1 MIPQDTVNKIL
12 DTAQIVE
19 VVSDFVSLKRRGA
32 NYVACCP
39 FHNEKT
45 PSFSVSPTKGIYHCF
60 GCGKTGSAVRFV
72 MEHESMSYVEAL
84 KYLAKKYGIEVR
96 EKEETPEEIASRQ
109 RRESLMLVLDYTEKF
124 FQESLKTQE
133 GRSLG
138 YAYFK
143 SRGLEDATIEKY
155 GLGWSPM
162 KGTALCEKAVEDG
175 YKPEYLVATGVCI
188 QRDDGSLVDK
198 FRERAMFPIHTVSGR
213 IIGFGGRTLRSDYK
227 ERNIG
232 KYVNSPQTEVYD
244 KRTTLYGIYFAKSEI
259 VRKDR
264 CILVEGYLDVLSMHQ
279 LGITNVVASSG
290 TSLTVEQV
298 NLIRKFTE
306 NVTIMYDGDAAGIH
320 AAERGIGLCLK
331 GGLNV
336 RVVLIPDGDDPDS
349 FARKHTLE
357 EVKAFIEEH
366 EQDFISYRTDQL
378 IGDAGNDPIRRANLV
393 NEIAGTLALI
403 PDQVKKAMYV
413 QDVSAKFNI
422 DESLVYS
429 KINDAVRTMREEEKK
444 EEMRRQRADAQDGRM
459 TGNIVPGQGNTG
471 PGQDNAGPASGDAV
485 LPGAYDRDNAVIDSG
500 MSRGNDGPD
509 SGMDRNIAPGA
520 RPLYEDPLLLP
531 SEKELTGLIL
541 NHGLS
546 LLEFESDSE
555 YFDSQGCVTVA
566 DFIRDALEADG
577 HEFGNT
583 ILRKIYNEYFD
594 FYDSNPDM
602 TQDDIVRTM
611 LNGEDTRLA
620 DEVASMLS
628 MKHELT
634 VKGLR
639 NSMTATSS
647 FLVMTVPKAIL
658 VYKLLRVKK
667 KEIELAES
675 LQRLRREDGDNI
687 KEQFEIL
694 QQVQKVNMI
703 RKTISERL
711 GRVQ

>member
-96 EKEETPEEIASRQ
+96 EKEETAEEIASRQ
-109 RRESLMLVLDYTEKF
+109 RRESLMLVLDYTERF
-124 FQESLKTQE
+124 FQESLRTQE
-133 GRSLG
+133 GRNLG

-143 SRGLEDATIEKY
+143 SRGLEDSTIEKY

-188 QRDDGSLVDK
+188 QKDDGTLVDK

-244 KRTTLYGIYFAKSEI
+244 KKTTLYGIYFAKSEI
-259 VRKDR
+259 ARRDR

-298 NLIRKFTE
+298 SLIRKFTE

-357 EVKAFIEEH
+357 EVKSFIEEN
-366 EQDFISYRTDQL
+366 ERDFISYRTDQL
-378 IGDAGNDPIRRANLV
+378 IGDAGSDPVRRSNLV

-403 PDQVKKAMYV
+403 PDQVKRAMYV
-413 QDVSAKFNI
+413 QDVSTKFNI

-429 KINDAVRTMREEEKK
+429 KINDAVRAMREEERK
-444 EEMRRQRADAQDGRM
+444 EEMRRQRALEAGSQASAEGGIEDGAQPAGGDGNNAGWDA
-459 TGNIVPGQGNTG
+459 
-471 PGQDNAGPASGDAV
+471 GQD
-485 LPGAYDRDNAVIDSG
+485 RDFNLS
-500 MSRGNDGPD
+500 GNDG
-509 SGMDRNIAPGA
+509 GAAPKPE
-520 RPLYEDPLLLP
+520 PLYEDPLLLP
-531 SEKELTGLIL
+531 SEKELAGLIL
-541 NHGLS
+541 NHGMS
-546 LLEFESDSE
+546 ELEFETDSE
-555 YFDSQGCVTVA
+555 YYDPEGFVTVA
-566 DFIRDALEADG
+566 DFIRDALEVDG
-577 HEFGNT
+577 HQFSNS
-583 ILRKIYNEYFD
+583 IMRKIYDEYFD
-594 FYDSNPDM
+594 LYDSSPDM
-602 TQDDIVRTM
+602 TQEDIVRTI

-620 DEVASMLS
+620 DEAASMLS
-628 MKHELT
+628 MRHELT
-634 VKGLR
+634 VKDLL

-647 FLVMTVPKAIL
+647 FLVRTVPKAIL

-667 KEIELAES
+667 QELELAAA
-675 LQRLRREDGDNI
+675 LQKLRRQGGDNI
-687 KEQFEIL
+687 KEQFGIL
-694 QQVQKVNMI
+694 QQVQKVNMM
-703 RKTISERL
+703 RKNISERL

>member
-96 EKEETPEEIASRQ
+96 EKEETAEEIASRQ
-109 RRESLMLVLDYTEKF
+109 RRESLMLVLDYTERF
-124 FQESLKTQE
+124 FQESLMTQE
-133 GRSLG
+133 GRNLG

-143 SRGLEDATIEKY
+143 SRGLEDSTIKKY

-162 KGTALCEKAVEDG
+162 KGTALCEKALEDG

-188 QRDDGSLVDK
+188 QKDDGTLVDK

-259 VRKDR
+259 ARRDR

-298 NLIRKFTE
+298 SLMRKFTE

-357 EVKAFIEEH
+357 EVKSFIEEN
-366 EQDFISYRTDQL
+366 ERDFISYRTDQL
-378 IGDAGNDPIRRANLV
+378 IGDAGSDPVRRSNLV

-403 PDQVKKAMYV
+403 PDQVKRAMYV
-413 QDVSAKFNI
+413 QDVSTKFSI
-422 DESLVYS
+422 DESLVYA
-429 KINDAVRTMREEEKK
+429 KINDAVRAMREEERK
-444 EEMRRQRADAQDGRM
+444 EEMRRQRALEAGSQASAEGGIEDGAQPAGGDGNNAGGDA
-459 TGNIVPGQGNTG
+459 
-471 PGQDNAGPASGDAV
+471 GQDRDFNLSGNAG
-485 LPGAYDRDNAVIDSG
+485 GA
-500 MSRGNDGPD
+500 
-509 SGMDRNIAPGA
+509 APKPE
-520 RPLYEDPLLLP
+520 PLYEDPLLLP
-531 SEKELTGLIL
+531 SEKELAGLIL
-541 NHGLS
+541 NHGMS
-546 LLEFESDSE
+546 ELEFETDSE
-555 YFDSQGCVTVA
+555 YYDPEGFVTVA
-566 DFIRDALEADG
+566 DFIRDALEVDG
-577 HEFGNT
+577 HQFSNS
-583 ILRKIYNEYFD
+583 IMRKIYDEYFD
-594 FYDSNPDM
+594 LYDSSPDM
-602 TQDDIVRTM
+602 TQEDIVRTI

-620 DEVASMLS
+620 DEAASMLS
-628 MKHELT
+628 MRHELT
-634 VKGLR
+634 VKDLL

-647 FLVMTVPKAIL
+647 FLVRTVPKAIL

-667 KEIELAES
+667 QELELAAA
-675 LQRLRREDGDNI
+675 LQKLRRQGGDNI
-687 KEQFEIL
+687 KEQFGIL
-694 QQVQKVNMI
+694 QQVQKVNMM
-703 RKTISERL
+703 RKKISERL

>member
-96 EKEETPEEIASRQ
+96 EKEETAEEIASRQ
-109 RRESLMLVLDYTEKF
+109 RRESLMLVLDYTERF
-124 FQESLKTQE
+124 FQESLRTQE
-133 GRSLG
+133 GRNLG

-143 SRGLEDATIEKY
+143 SRGLEDSTIEKY

-162 KGTALCEKAVEDG
+162 KGTALCEKAIEDG

-188 QRDDGSLVDK
+188 QKDDGTLVDK

-244 KRTTLYGIYFAKSEI
+244 KKTTLYGIYFAKSEI
-259 VRKDR
+259 ARRDR

-298 NLIRKFTE
+298 SLIRKFTE

-357 EVKAFIEEH
+357 EVKSFIEEN
-366 EQDFISYRTDQL
+366 ERDFISYRTDQL
-378 IGDAGNDPIRRANLV
+378 IGDAGSDPVRRSNLV

-403 PDQVKKAMYV
+403 PDQVKRAMYV
-413 QDVSAKFNI
+413 QDVSTKFNI

-429 KINDAVRTMREEEKK
+429 KINDAVRAMREEERK
-444 EEMRRQRADAQDGRM
+444 EEMRRQRALEAGSQASAEGGIEDGAQPAGGDGNNAGGDA
-459 TGNIVPGQGNTG
+459 
-471 PGQDNAGPASGDAV
+471 GQDRDFNLPGNAG
-485 LPGAYDRDNAVIDSG
+485 GA
-500 MSRGNDGPD
+500 
-509 SGMDRNIAPGA
+509 APKPE
-520 RPLYEDPLLLP
+520 PLYEDPLLLP
-531 SEKELTGLIL
+531 SEKELAGLIL
-541 NHGLS
+541 NHGMS
-546 LLEFESDSE
+546 ELEFETDSE
-555 YFDSQGCVTVA
+555 YYDPEGFVTVA
-566 DFIRDALEADG
+566 DFIRDALEVDG
-577 HEFGNT
+577 HQFSNS
-583 ILRKIYNEYFD
+583 IMRKIYDEYFD
-594 FYDSNPDM
+594 LYDSSPDM
-602 TQDDIVRTM
+602 TQEDIVRTI

-620 DEVASMLS
+620 DEAASMLS
-628 MKHELT
+628 MRHELT
-634 VKGLR
+634 VKDLL

-647 FLVMTVPKAIL
+647 FLVRTVPKAIL

-667 KEIELAES
+667 QELELAAA
-675 LQRLRREDGDNI
+675 LQKLRRQGGDNI
-687 KEQFEIL
+687 KEQFGIL
-694 QQVQKVNMI
+694 QQVQKVNMM
-703 RKTISERL
+703 RKKISERL

>member
-96 EKEETPEEIASRQ
+96 EKEETAEEIASRQ
-109 RRESLMLVLDYTEKF
+109 RRESLMLVLDYTERF
-124 FQESLKTQE
+124 FQESLRTQE
-133 GRSLG
+133 GRNLG

-143 SRGLEDATIEKY
+143 SRGLEDSTIEKY

-188 QRDDGSLVDK
+188 QKDDGTLVDK

-244 KRTTLYGIYFAKSEI
+244 KKTTLYGIYFAKSEI
-259 VRKDR
+259 ARRDR

-298 NLIRKFTE
+298 SLIRKFTE

-357 EVKAFIEEH
+357 EVKSFIEEN
-366 EQDFISYRTDQL
+366 ERDFISYRTDQL
-378 IGDAGNDPIRRANLV
+378 IGDAGSDPVRRSNLV

-403 PDQVKKAMYV
+403 PDQVKRAMYV
-413 QDVSAKFNI
+413 QDVSTKFNI

-429 KINDAVRTMREEEKK
+429 KINDAVRAKREEERK
-444 EEMRRQRADAQDGRM
+444 EEMRRQRALEAGSQASAEGGIEDGAQPAGGDGNNAGGDA
-459 TGNIVPGQGNTG
+459 
-471 PGQDNAGPASGDAV
+471 GQDRDFNLSGNAG
-485 LPGAYDRDNAVIDSG
+485 GA
-500 MSRGNDGPD
+500 
-509 SGMDRNIAPGA
+509 APKPE
-520 RPLYEDPLLLP
+520 PLYEDPLLLP
-531 SEKELTGLIL
+531 SEKELAGLIL
-541 NHGLS
+541 NHGMS
-546 LLEFESDSE
+546 ELEFETDSE
-555 YFDSQGCVTVA
+555 YYDPEGFVTVA
-566 DFIRDALEADG
+566 DFIRDALEVDG
-577 HEFGNT
+577 HQFSNS
-583 ILRKIYNEYFD
+583 IMRKIYDEYFD
-594 FYDSNPDM
+594 LYDSSPDM
-602 TQDDIVRTM
+602 TQEDIVRTI

-620 DEVASMLS
+620 DEAASMLS
-628 MKHELT
+628 MRHELT
-634 VKGLR
+634 VKDLL

-647 FLVMTVPKAIL
+647 FLVRTVPKAIL

-667 KEIELAES
+667 QELELAAA
-675 LQRLRREDGDNI
+675 LQKLRRQGGDNI
-687 KEQFEIL
+687 KEQFGIL
-694 QQVQKVNMI
+694 QQVQKVNMM
-703 RKTISERL
+703 RKNISERL

>member
-96 EKEETPEEIASRQ
+96 EKEETAEEIASRQ
-109 RRESLMLVLDYTEKF
+109 RRESLMLVLDYTERF
-124 FQESLKTQE
+124 FQESLRTQE
-133 GRSLG
+133 GRNLG

-143 SRGLEDATIEKY
+143 SRGLEDSTIEKY

-188 QRDDGSLVDK
+188 QKDDGTLVDK

-259 VRKDR
+259 ARRDR

-298 NLIRKFTE
+298 SLIRKFTE

-357 EVKAFIEEH
+357 EVKSFIEEN
-366 EQDFISYRTDQL
+366 ERDFISYRTDQL
-378 IGDAGNDPIRRANLV
+378 IGDAGSDPVRRSNLV

-403 PDQVKKAMYV
+403 PDQVKRAMYV
-413 QDVSAKFNI
+413 QDVSTKFNI

-429 KINDAVRTMREEEKK
+429 KINDAVRAMREEERK
-444 EEMRRQRADAQDGRM
+444 EEMRRQRALEAGSQASAEGGIEDGAQPAGGDGNNAGGDA
-459 TGNIVPGQGNTG
+459 
-471 PGQDNAGPASGDAV
+471 GQDRDFNLPGNAG
-485 LPGAYDRDNAVIDSG
+485 GA
-500 MSRGNDGPD
+500 
-509 SGMDRNIAPGA
+509 APKPE
-520 RPLYEDPLLLP
+520 PLYEDPLLLP
-531 SEKELTGLIL
+531 SEKELAGLIL
-541 NHGLS
+541 NHGMS
-546 LLEFESDSE
+546 ELEFETDSE
-555 YFDSQGCVTVA
+555 YYDPEGFVTVA
-566 DFIRDALEADG
+566 DFIRDALEVDG
-577 HEFGNT
+577 HQFSNS
-583 ILRKIYNEYFD
+583 IMRKIYDEYFD
-594 FYDSNPDM
+594 LYDSSPDM
-602 TQDDIVRTM
+602 TQEDIVRTI
-611 LNGEDTRLA
+611 LNGEDTSLA
-620 DEVASMLS
+620 DEAASMLS
-628 MKHELT
+628 MRHELT
-634 VKGLR
+634 VKDLL

-647 FLVMTVPKAIL
+647 FLVRTVPKAIL

-667 KEIELAES
+667 QELELAAA
-675 LQRLRREDGDNI
+675 LQKLRRQGGDNI
-687 KEQFEIL
+687 KEQFGIL
-694 QQVQKVNMI
+694 QQVQKVNMM
-703 RKTISERL
+703 RKNISERL

>member
-32 NYVACCP
+32 NYVASCP

-96 EKEETPEEIASRQ
+96 EKEETAEEIASRQ
-109 RRESLMLVLDYTEKF
+109 RRESLMLVLDYTERF
-124 FQESLKTQE
+124 FQESLRTQE
-133 GRSLG
+133 GRNLG

-143 SRGLEDATIEKY
+143 SRGLEDSTIEKY

-188 QRDDGSLVDK
+188 QKDDGTLVDK

-244 KRTTLYGIYFAKSEI
+244 KKTTLYGIYFAKSEI
-259 VRKDR
+259 ARRDR

-298 NLIRKFTE
+298 SLIRKFTE

-357 EVKAFIEEH
+357 EVKSFIEEN
-366 EQDFISYRTDQL
+366 ERDFISYRTDQL
-378 IGDAGNDPIRRANLV
+378 IGDAGSDPVRRSNLV

-403 PDQVKKAMYV
+403 PDQVKRAMYV
-413 QDVSAKFNI
+413 QDVSTKFNI

-429 KINDAVRTMREEEKK
+429 KINDAVRAMREEERK
-444 EEMRRQRADAQDGRM
+444 EEMRRQRALEAGSQASAEGGIEDGAQPAGGDGNNAGGDA
-459 TGNIVPGQGNTG
+459 
-471 PGQDNAGPASGDAV
+471 GQDRDFNLPGNAG
-485 LPGAYDRDNAVIDSG
+485 GA
-500 MSRGNDGPD
+500 
-509 SGMDRNIAPGA
+509 APKPE
-520 RPLYEDPLLLP
+520 PLYEDPLLLP
-531 SEKELTGLIL
+531 SEKELAGLIL
-541 NHGLS
+541 NHGMS
-546 LLEFESDSE
+546 ELEFETDSE
-555 YFDSQGCVTVA
+555 YYDPEGFVTVA
-566 DFIRDALEADG
+566 DFIRDALEVDG
-577 HEFGNT
+577 HQFSNS
-583 ILRKIYNEYFD
+583 IMRKIYDEYFD
-594 FYDSNPDM
+594 LYDSSPDM
-602 TQDDIVRTM
+602 TQEDIVRTI

-620 DEVASMLS
+620 DEAASMLS
-628 MKHELT
+628 MRHELT
-634 VKGLR
+634 VKDLL

-647 FLVMTVPKAIL
+647 FLVRTVPKAIL

-667 KEIELAES
+667 QELELAAA
-675 LQRLRREDGDNI
+675 LQKLRRQGGDNI
-687 KEQFEIL
+687 KEQFGIL
-694 QQVQKVNMI
+694 QQVQKVNMM
-703 RKTISERL
+703 RKNISERL

>member
-19 VVSDFVSLKRRGA
+19 VISDFVSLKRRGA

-109 RRESLMLVLDYTEKF
+109 RRESLMLVLDYTERF
-124 FQESLKTQE
+124 FQESLRTHE
-133 GRSLG
+133 GRNLG

-143 SRGLEDATIEKY
+143 SRGLEDSTIEKY

-162 KGTALCEKAVEDG
+162 KGTALCEKAIEDG

-188 QRDDGSLVDK
+188 QKDDGTLVDK

-259 VRKDR
+259 ARRDR

-357 EVKAFIEEH
+357 EVKSFIEEN
-366 EQDFISYRTDQL
+366 ERDFISYRTDQL
-378 IGDAGNDPIRRANLV
+378 IGDAGSDPVRRSNLV

-403 PDQVKKAMYV
+403 PDQVKRAMYV
-413 QDVSAKFNI
+413 QDVSVKFNI

-429 KINDAVRTMREEEKK
+429 KINEAVRAMREEERK
-444 EEMRRQRADAQDGRM
+444 EEMRRQRALEAGSQASAEGGIGDGAQPAGGDGYNAGGDA
-459 TGNIVPGQGNTG
+459 
-471 PGQDNAGPASGDAV
+471 GQDRGYNLSGNAG
-485 LPGAYDRDNAVIDSG
+485 GA
-500 MSRGNDGPD
+500 
-509 SGMDRNIAPGA
+509 AP
-520 RPLYEDPLLLP
+520 RPEPLYEDPLLLP

-541 NHGLS
+541 NHGMS
-546 LLEFESDSE
+546 ELEFETDSE
-555 YFDSQGCVTVA
+555 YYDTEGFVTVA
-566 DFIRDALEADG
+566 DFIRDALEVDG
-577 HEFGNT
+577 HQFSNS
-583 ILRKIYNEYFD
+583 IMRKIYDEYFD
-594 FYDSNPDM
+594 LYDSSPDM
-602 TQDDIVRTM
+602 TQEDIVRAI
-611 LNGEDTRLA
+611 LNGEDTRVA
-620 DEVASMLS
+620 DEAASMLS
-628 MKHELT
+628 MRHELT
-634 VKGLR
+634 VSGLR

-647 FLVMTVPKAIL
+647 FLVLTVPKAIL
-658 VYKLLRVKK
+658 VYKLQRVKK
-667 KEIELAES
+667 QELELAAA
-675 LQRLRREDGDNI
+675 LQKLRKQGGDNI
-687 KEQFEIL
+687 REQFDIL
-694 QQVQKVNMI
+694 QQVQKLNNI

>member
-109 RRESLMLVLDYTEKF
+109 RRESLMLVLDYTERF
-124 FQESLKTQE
+124 FQESLRTQE
-133 GRSLG
+133 GRNLG

-143 SRGLEDATIEKY
+143 SRGLEDSTIEKY

-188 QRDDGSLVDK
+188 QKDDGTLADK

-244 KRTTLYGIYFAKSEI
+244 KKTTLYGIYFAKSEI
-259 VRKDR
+259 ARRDR

-298 NLIRKFTE
+298 SLIRKFTE

-357 EVKAFIEEH
+357 EVKSFIEEN
-366 EQDFISYRTDQL
+366 ERDFISYRTDQL
-378 IGDAGNDPIRRANLV
+378 IGDAGSDPVRRSNLV

-403 PDQVKKAMYV
+403 PDQVKRAMYV
-413 QDVSAKFNI
+413 QDVSTKFNI

-429 KINDAVRTMREEEKK
+429 KINDAVRAMREEERK
-444 EEMRRQRADAQDGRM
+444 EEMRRQRALEAGSQASAEGGIEDGAQPAGGDG
-459 TGNIVPGQGNTG
+459 NNTG
-471 PGQDNAGPASGDAV
+471 GDAGQDRDFNLSGNAG
-485 LPGAYDRDNAVIDSG
+485 GA
-500 MSRGNDGPD
+500 
-509 SGMDRNIAPGA
+509 APKPE
-520 RPLYEDPLLLP
+520 PLYEDPLLLP
-531 SEKELTGLIL
+531 SEKELAGLIL
-541 NHGLS
+541 NHGMS
-546 LLEFESDSE
+546 ELEFETDSE
-555 YFDSQGCVTVA
+555 YYDPEGFVTVA
-566 DFIRDALEADG
+566 DFIRDALEVDG
-577 HEFGNT
+577 HQFSNS
-583 ILRKIYNEYFD
+583 IMRKIYDEYFD
-594 FYDSNPDM
+594 LYDSSPDM
-602 TQDDIVRTM
+602 TQEDIVRTI

-620 DEVASMLS
+620 DEAASMLS
-628 MKHELT
+628 MRHELT
-634 VKGLR
+634 VKDLL

-647 FLVMTVPKAIL
+647 FLVRTVPKAIL

-667 KEIELAES
+667 QELELAAA
-675 LQRLRREDGDNI
+675 LQKLRRQGGDNI
-687 KEQFEIL
+687 KEQFGIL
-694 QQVQKVNMI
+694 QQVQKVNMM
-703 RKTISERL
+703 RKNISERL

>member
-109 RRESLMLVLDYTEKF
+109 RRESLMLVLDYTERF
-124 FQESLKTQE
+124 FQESLRTQE

-143 SRGLEDATIEKY
+143 SRGLEDSTIEKY

-188 QRDDGSLVDK
+188 QKDDGTLVDK

-244 KRTTLYGIYFAKSEI
+244 KKTTLYGIYFAKSEI
-259 VRKDR
+259 ARRDR

-298 NLIRKFTE
+298 SLIRKFTE

-357 EVKAFIEEH
+357 EVKSFIEEN
-366 EQDFISYRTDQL
+366 ERDFISYRTDQL
-378 IGDAGNDPIRRANLV
+378 IGDAGSDPVRRSNLV

-403 PDQVKKAMYV
+403 PDQVKRAMYV
-413 QDVSAKFNI
+413 QDVSTKFNI

-429 KINDAVRTMREEEKK
+429 KINDAVRAMREEERK
-444 EEMRRQRADAQDGRM
+444 EEMRRQRALEAGSQDSAEGGIEDGEQPAGGDGNNAGVDA
-459 TGNIVPGQGNTG
+459 
-471 PGQDNAGPASGDAV
+471 GQDRDFNLSGNAG
-485 LPGAYDRDNAVIDSG
+485 GA
-500 MSRGNDGPD
+500 
-509 SGMDRNIAPGA
+509 APKPE
-520 RPLYEDPLLLP
+520 PLYEDPLLLP
-531 SEKELTGLIL
+531 SEKELAGLIL
-541 NHGLS
+541 NHGMS
-546 LLEFESDSE
+546 ELEFETDSE
-555 YFDSQGCVTVA
+555 YYDPEGFVTVA
-566 DFIRDALEADG
+566 DFIRDALEVDG
-577 HEFGNT
+577 HQFSNS
-583 ILRKIYNEYFD
+583 IMRKIYDEYFD
-594 FYDSNPDM
+594 LYDSSPDM
-602 TQDDIVRTM
+602 TQEDIVRTI

-620 DEVASMLS
+620 DEAASMLS
-628 MKHELT
+628 MRHELT
-634 VKGLR
+634 VKDLL

-647 FLVMTVPKAIL
+647 FLVRTVPKAIL

-667 KEIELAES
+667 QELELAAA
-675 LQRLRREDGDNI
+675 LQKLRRQGGDNI
-687 KEQFEIL
+687 KEQFGIL
-694 QQVQKVNMI
+694 QQVQKVNMM
-703 RKTISERL
+703 RKKISERL

>member
-19 VVSDFVSLKRRGA
+19 VISDFVSLKRRGA

-109 RRESLMLVLDYTEKF
+109 RRESLMLVLDYTERF
-124 FQESLKTQE
+124 FQESLRTHE
-133 GRSLG
+133 GRNLG

-143 SRGLEDATIEKY
+143 SRGLEDSTIEKY

-188 QRDDGSLVDK
+188 QKDDGTLVDK

-244 KRTTLYGIYFAKSEI
+244 KKTTLYGIYFAKSEI
-259 VRKDR
+259 ARRDR

-298 NLIRKFTE
+298 SLIRKFTE

-357 EVKAFIEEH
+357 EVKSFIEEN
-366 EQDFISYRTDQL
+366 ERDFISYRTDQL
-378 IGDAGNDPIRRANLV
+378 IGDAGSDPVRRSNLV

-403 PDQVKKAMYV
+403 PDQVKRAMYV
-413 QDVSAKFNI
+413 QDVSVKFNI

-429 KINDAVRTMREEEKK
+429 KINEAVRAMREEERK
-444 EEMRRQRADAQDGRM
+444 EEMRRQRALEAGSQASAEGGMEDGMQQSGGDGYNAGGDA
-459 TGNIVPGQGNTG
+459 
-471 PGQDNAGPASGDAV
+471 GQDRDFNLSGNAG
-485 LPGAYDRDNAVIDSG
+485 GA
-500 MSRGNDGPD
+500 
-509 SGMDRNIAPGA
+509 APKPE
-520 RPLYEDPLLLP
+520 PLYEDPLLLP
-531 SEKELTGLIL
+531 SEKELAGLIL
-541 NHGLS
+541 NHGMS
-546 LLEFESDSE
+546 ELEFETDSE
-555 YFDSQGCVTVA
+555 YYDPEGFVTVA
-566 DFIRDALEADG
+566 DFIRDALEVDG
-577 HEFGNT
+577 HQFSNS
-583 ILRKIYNEYFD
+583 IMRKIYDEYFD
-594 FYDSNPDM
+594 LYDSSPDM
-602 TQDDIVRTM
+602 TQEDIVRTI

-620 DEVASMLS
+620 DEAASMLS
-628 MKHELT
+628 MRHELT
-634 VKGLR
+634 VKDLL

-647 FLVMTVPKAIL
+647 FLVRTVPKAIL

-667 KEIELAES
+667 QELELAAA
-675 LQRLRREDGDNI
+675 LQKLRRQGGDNI
-687 KEQFEIL
+687 KEQFGIL
-694 QQVQKVNMI
+694 QQVQKVNMM
-703 RKTISERL
+703 RKNISERL

>member
-96 EKEETPEEIASRQ
+96 EKEETAEEIASRQ
-109 RRESLMLVLDYTEKF
+109 RRESLMLVLDYTERF
-124 FQESLKTQE
+124 FQESLRTQE
-133 GRSLG
+133 GRNLG

-143 SRGLEDATIEKY
+143 SRGLEDSTIEKY

-188 QRDDGSLVDK
+188 QKDDGTLVDK

-244 KRTTLYGIYFAKSEI
+244 KKTTLYGIYFAKSEI
-259 VRKDR
+259 ARRDR

-357 EVKAFIEEH
+357 EVKSFIEEN
-366 EQDFISYRTDQL
+366 ERDFISYRTDQL
-378 IGDAGNDPIRRANLV
+378 IGDAGSDPVRRSNLV

-403 PDQVKKAMYV
+403 PDQVKRAMYV
-413 QDVSAKFNI
+413 QDVSTKFNI

-429 KINDAVRTMREEEKK
+429 KINDAVRAMREEERK
-444 EEMRRQRADAQDGRM
+444 EEMRRQRALEAGSQASAEGGIEDGAQPAGGDGNNAGGDA
-459 TGNIVPGQGNTG
+459 
-471 PGQDNAGPASGDAV
+471 GQDRDFNLSGNAG
-485 LPGAYDRDNAVIDSG
+485 GA
-500 MSRGNDGPD
+500 
-509 SGMDRNIAPGA
+509 APKPE
-520 RPLYEDPLLLP
+520 PLYEDPLLLP
-531 SEKELTGLIL
+531 SEKELAGLIL
-541 NHGLS
+541 NHGMS
-546 LLEFESDSE
+546 ELEFETDSE
-555 YFDSQGCVTVA
+555 YYDPEGFVTVA
-566 DFIRDALEADG
+566 DFIRDALEVDG
-577 HEFGNT
+577 HQFSNS
-583 ILRKIYNEYFD
+583 IMRKIYDEYFD
-594 FYDSNPDM
+594 LYDSSPDM
-602 TQDDIVRTM
+602 TQEDIVRTI

-620 DEVASMLS
+620 DEAASMLS
-628 MKHELT
+628 MGHELT
-634 VKGLR
+634 VKDLL

-647 FLVMTVPKAIL
+647 FLVRTVPKAIL

-667 KEIELAES
+667 QELELAAA
-675 LQRLRREDGDNI
+675 LQKLRRQGGDNI
-687 KEQFEIL
+687 KEQFGIL
-694 QQVQKVNMI
+694 QQVQKVNMM
-703 RKTISERL
+703 RKNISERL

>member
-19 VVSDFVSLKRRGA
+19 VISDFVSLKRRGA

-109 RRESLMLVLDYTEKF
+109 RRESLMLVLDYTERF
-124 FQESLKTQE
+124 FQESLRTQE
-133 GRSLG
+133 GRNLG

-143 SRGLEDATIEKY
+143 SRGLEDSTIEKY

-162 KGTALCEKAVEDG
+162 KGTALCEKAIEDG

-188 QRDDGSLVDK
+188 QKDDGSLVDK

-259 VRKDR
+259 ARRDR

-357 EVKAFIEEH
+357 EVKSFIEEN
-366 EQDFISYRTDQL
+366 ERDFISYRTDQL
-378 IGDAGNDPIRRANLV
+378 IGDAGSDPVRRSNLV

-403 PDQVKKAMYV
+403 PDQVKRAMYV
-413 QDVSAKFNI
+413 QDVSVKFNI

-429 KINDAVRTMREEEKK
+429 KINEAVRAMREEERK
-444 EEMRRQRADAQDGRM
+444 EEMRRQRALEAGSQASAEGGIGDGAQPAGGDGYNAGVDA
-459 TGNIVPGQGNTG
+459 
-471 PGQDNAGPASGDAV
+471 GQDRGNNLSGNAG
-485 LPGAYDRDNAVIDSG
+485 GA
-500 MSRGNDGPD
+500 
-509 SGMDRNIAPGA
+509 AP
-520 RPLYEDPLLLP
+520 RPEPLYEDPLLLP

-541 NHGLS
+541 NHGMS
-546 LLEFESDSE
+546 ELEFETDSE
-555 YFDSQGCVTVA
+555 YYDPEGFVTVA
-566 DFIRDALEADG
+566 DFIRDGLEVDG
-577 HEFGNT
+577 HQFSNS
-583 ILRKIYNEYFD
+583 IMRKIYDEYFD
-594 FYDSNPDM
+594 LYDSSPDM
-602 TQDDIVRTM
+602 TQEDIVRTI
-611 LNGEDTRLA
+611 LNGEDTLVA
-620 DEVASMLS
+620 DEAASMLS

-634 VKGLR
+634 VSGLR

-647 FLVMTVPKAIL
+647 FLVLTVPKAIL
-658 VYKLLRVKK
+658 VYKLQRVKK
-667 KEIELAES
+667 QELELAS
-675 LQRLRREDGDNI
+675 ALQKLRKQGGDNI
-687 KEQFEIL
+687 REQFDIL
-694 QQVQKVNMI
+694 QQVQKLNNI

>member
-19 VVSDFVSLKRRGA
+19 VISDFVSLKRRGA

-109 RRESLMLVLDYTEKF
+109 RRESLMLVLDYTERF
-124 FQESLKTQE
+124 FQESLRTHE
-133 GRSLG
+133 GRNLG

-143 SRGLEDATIEKY
+143 SRGLEDSTIEKY

-188 QRDDGSLVDK
+188 QKDDGTLVDK

-259 VRKDR
+259 ARRDR

-357 EVKAFIEEH
+357 EVKSFIEEN
-366 EQDFISYRTDQL
+366 ERDFISYRTDQL
-378 IGDAGNDPIRRANLV
+378 IGDAGSDPVRRSNLV

-403 PDQVKKAMYV
+403 PDQVKRAMYV
-413 QDVSAKFNI
+413 QDVSVKFNI

-429 KINDAVRTMREEEKK
+429 KINEAVRAMREEERK
-444 EEMRRQRADAQDGRM
+444 EEMRRQRALEAGLHTSAEGGMEDGAQPAGGDGYNAGGDA
-459 TGNIVPGQGNTG
+459 
-471 PGQDNAGPASGDAV
+471 GQDRGYNLSGDAG
-485 LPGAYDRDNAVIDSG
+485 GA
-500 MSRGNDGPD
+500 
-509 SGMDRNIAPGA
+509 AP
-520 RPLYEDPLLLP
+520 RPEPLYEDPLLLP

-541 NHGLS
+541 NHGMS
-546 LLEFESDSE
+546 ELEFETDSE
-555 YFDSQGCVTVA
+555 YYDPEGFVTVA
-566 DFIRDALEADG
+566 DFIRDGLEVDG
-577 HEFGNT
+577 HQFSNS
-583 ILRKIYNEYFD
+583 IMRKIYDEYFD
-594 FYDSNPDM
+594 LYDSSPDM
-602 TQDDIVRTM
+602 TQEDIVRTI
-611 LNGEDTRLA
+611 LNGEDTLVA
-620 DEVASMLS
+620 DEAASMLS

-634 VKGLR
+634 VSGLR

-647 FLVMTVPKAIL
+647 FLVLTVPKAIL
-658 VYKLLRVKK
+658 VYKLQRVKK
-667 KEIELAES
+667 QELELAAA
-675 LQRLRREDGDNI
+675 LQKLRKQGGDNI
-687 KEQFEIL
+687 REQFDIL
-694 QQVQKVNMI
+694 QQVQKLNNI

>member
-19 VVSDFVSLKRRGA
+19 VISDFVSLKRRGA

-109 RRESLMLVLDYTEKF
+109 RRESLMLVLDYTERF
-124 FQESLKTQE
+124 FQESLRTHE
-133 GRSLG
+133 GRNLG

-143 SRGLEDATIEKY
+143 SRGLEDSTIEKY

-162 KGTALCEKAVEDG
+162 KGTALCEKAIEDG

-188 QRDDGSLVDK
+188 QKDDGSLVDK

-259 VRKDR
+259 ARMDR

-357 EVKAFIEEH
+357 EVKSFIEEN
-366 EQDFISYRTDQL
+366 ERDFISYRTDQL
-378 IGDAGNDPIRRANLV
+378 IGDAGSDPVRRSNLV

-403 PDQVKKAMYV
+403 PDQVKRAMYV
-413 QDVSAKFNI
+413 QDVSVKFNI

-429 KINDAVRTMREEEKK
+429 KINEAVRAMREEERK
-444 EEMRRQRADAQDGRM
+444 EEMRRQRALEAGSQASAEGGIEDGAQPAGGDGYNAGGDA
-459 TGNIVPGQGNTG
+459 
-471 PGQDNAGPASGDAV
+471 GQDRGYNLSGNAG
-485 LPGAYDRDNAVIDSG
+485 GA
-500 MSRGNDGPD
+500 
-509 SGMDRNIAPGA
+509 AP
-520 RPLYEDPLLLP
+520 RPEPLYEDPLLLP

-541 NHGLS
+541 NHGMS
-546 LLEFESDSE
+546 ELEFETDSE
-555 YFDSQGCVTVA
+555 YYDPEGFVTVA
-566 DFIRDALEADG
+566 DFIRDGLEVDG
-577 HEFGNT
+577 HQFSNS
-583 ILRKIYNEYFD
+583 IMRKIYDEYFD
-594 FYDSNPDM
+594 LYDSSPDM
-602 TQDDIVRTM
+602 TQEDIVRTI
-611 LNGEDTRLA
+611 LNGEDTRVA
-620 DEVASMLS
+620 DEAASMLS

-634 VKGLR
+634 VSGLR

-647 FLVMTVPKAIL
+647 FLVLTVPKAIL
-658 VYKLLRVKK
+658 VYKLQRVKK
-667 KEIELAES
+667 QELELAAA
-675 LQRLRREDGDNI
+675 LQKLRKQGGDNI
-687 KEQFEIL
+687 REQFDIL
-694 QQVQKVNMI
+694 QQVQKLNNI
-703 RKTISERL
+703 RKNISERL

>member
-19 VVSDFVSLKRRGA
+19 VISDFVSLKRRGA

-124 FQESLKTQE
+124 FQESLRTQE
-133 GRSLG
+133 GRNLG

-143 SRGLEDATIEKY
+143 SRGLEDSTIEKY

-188 QRDDGSLVDK
+188 QKDDGTLVDK

-259 VRKDR
+259 ARRDR

-357 EVKAFIEEH
+357 EVKSFIEEN
-366 EQDFISYRTDQL
+366 ERDFISYRTDQL
-378 IGDAGNDPIRRANLV
+378 IGDAGSDPVRRSNLV

-403 PDQVKKAMYV
+403 PDQVKRAMYV
-413 QDVSAKFNI
+413 QDVSVKFNI

-429 KINDAVRTMREEEKK
+429 KINEAVRAMREEERK
-444 EEMRRQRADAQDGRM
+444 EEMRRQRALEAGSQASAEGGIEDGAQPAGGDGYNAGGDA
-459 TGNIVPGQGNTG
+459 
-471 PGQDNAGPASGDAV
+471 GQDRGYNLSGNAG
-485 LPGAYDRDNAVIDSG
+485 GA
-500 MSRGNDGPD
+500 
-509 SGMDRNIAPGA
+509 AP
-520 RPLYEDPLLLP
+520 RPEPLYEDPLLLP

-541 NHGLS
+541 NHGMS
-546 LLEFESDSE
+546 ELEFETDSE
-555 YFDSQGCVTVA
+555 YYDPEGFVTVA
-566 DFIRDALEADG
+566 DFIRDGLEVDG
-577 HEFGNT
+577 HQFSNS
-583 ILRKIYNEYFD
+583 IMRKIYDEYFD
-594 FYDSNPDM
+594 LYDSSSDM
-602 TQDDIVRTM
+602 TQEDIVRAI
-611 LNGEDTRLA
+611 LNGEDTRVA
-620 DEVASMLS
+620 DEAASMLS
-628 MKHELT
+628 MRHELT
-634 VKGLR
+634 VSGLR

-647 FLVMTVPKAIL
+647 FLVLTVPKAIL
-658 VYKLLRVKK
+658 VYKLQRVKK
-667 KEIELAES
+667 QELELAAA
-675 LQRLRREDGDNI
+675 LQKLRKQGGDNI
-687 KEQFEIL
+687 REQFDIL
-694 QQVQKVNMI
+694 QQVQKLNNI

>member
-19 VVSDFVSLKRRGA
+19 VISDFVSLKRRGA

-124 FQESLKTQE
+124 FQESLRTQE
-133 GRSLG
+133 GRNLG

-143 SRGLEDATIEKY
+143 SRGLEDSTIEKY

-162 KGTALCEKAVEDG
+162 KGTALCEKAVKDG

-188 QRDDGSLVDK
+188 QKDDGTLVDK

-244 KRTTLYGIYFAKSEI
+244 KKTTLYGIYFAKSEI
-259 VRKDR
+259 ARRDR

-357 EVKAFIEEH
+357 EVKSFIEEN
-366 EQDFISYRTDQL
+366 ERDFISYRTDQL
-378 IGDAGNDPIRRANLV
+378 IGDAGNDPVRRSNLV

-403 PDQVKKAMYV
+403 PDQVKRAMYV
-413 QDVSAKFNI
+413 QDVSVKFNI

-429 KINDAVRTMREEEKK
+429 KINEAVRAMREEERK
-444 EEMRRQRADAQDGRM
+444 EEMRRQRALEAGSQASAEGGMEDGMQQSGGDGYNAGGDA
-459 TGNIVPGQGNTG
+459 
-471 PGQDNAGPASGDAV
+471 GQDRGYNLSGNAGVA
-485 LPGAYDRDNAVIDSG
+485 
-500 MSRGNDGPD
+500 
-509 SGMDRNIAPGA
+509 AP
-520 RPLYEDPLLLP
+520 RPEPLYEDPLLLP

-541 NHGLS
+541 NHGMS
-546 LLEFESDSE
+546 ELEFETDSE
-555 YFDSQGCVTVA
+555 YYDTEGFVTVA
-566 DFIRDALEADG
+566 DFIRDALEVDG
-577 HEFGNT
+577 HQFSNS
-583 ILRKIYNEYFD
+583 ILRKIYDEYFD
-594 FYDSNPDM
+594 LYDSSPDM
-602 TQDDIVRTM
+602 TQEDIVRTI
-611 LNGEDTRLA
+611 LNGEDTRVA
-620 DEVASMLS
+620 DEAASMLS
-628 MKHELT
+628 MRHELT
-634 VKGLR
+634 VSGLR

-647 FLVMTVPKAIL
+647 FLVLTVPKAIL
-658 VYKLLRVKK
+658 VYKLQRVKK
-667 KEIELAES
+667 QELELAAA
-675 LQRLRREDGDNI
+675 LQKLRKQGGDNI
-687 KEQFEIL
+687 REQFDIL
-694 QQVQKVNMI
+694 QQVQKLNNI

>member
-19 VVSDFVSLKRRGA
+19 VISDFVSLKRRGA

-109 RRESLMLVLDYTEKF
+109 RRESLMLVLDYTERF
-124 FQESLKTQE
+124 FQESLRTQE
-133 GRSLG
+133 GRNLG

-143 SRGLEDATIEKY
+143 SRGLEDSTIEKY

-162 KGTALCEKAVEDG
+162 KGTALCEKAIEDG

-188 QRDDGSLVDK
+188 QKDDGTLVDK

-259 VRKDR
+259 ARRDR

-357 EVKAFIEEH
+357 EVKSFIEEN
-366 EQDFISYRTDQL
+366 ERDFISYRTDQL
-378 IGDAGNDPIRRANLV
+378 IGDAGSDPVRRSNLV

-403 PDQVKKAMYV
+403 PDQVKRAMYV
-413 QDVSAKFNI
+413 QDVSVKFNI

-429 KINDAVRTMREEEKK
+429 KINEAVRAMREEERK
-444 EEMRRQRADAQDGRM
+444 EEMRRQRALEAGSQASAEGGIGDGLQPTGGDGYNAGGDA
-459 TGNIVPGQGNTG
+459 
-471 PGQDNAGPASGDAV
+471 GQDRGYNLSGNAG
-485 LPGAYDRDNAVIDSG
+485 GA
-500 MSRGNDGPD
+500 
-509 SGMDRNIAPGA
+509 AP
-520 RPLYEDPLLLP
+520 RPEPLYEDPLLLP

-541 NHGLS
+541 NHGMS
-546 LLEFESDSE
+546 ELEFETDSE
-555 YFDSQGCVTVA
+555 YYDPEGFVTVA
-566 DFIRDALEADG
+566 DFIRDGLEVDG
-577 HEFGNT
+577 HQFSNS
-583 ILRKIYNEYFD
+583 IMRKIYDEYFD
-594 FYDSNPDM
+594 LYDSSPDM
-602 TQDDIVRTM
+602 TQEDIVRTI
-611 LNGEDTRLA
+611 LNGEDTLVA
-620 DEVASMLS
+620 DEAASMLS

-634 VKGLR
+634 VSGLR

-647 FLVMTVPKAIL
+647 FLVLTVPKAIL
-658 VYKLLRVKK
+658 VYKLQRVKK
-667 KEIELAES
+667 QELELAS
-675 LQRLRREDGDNI
+675 ALQKLRKQGGDNI
-687 KEQFEIL
+687 REQFDIL
-694 QQVQKVNMI
+694 QQVQKLNNI

>member
-96 EKEETPEEIASRQ
+96 EKEETAEEIASRQ
-109 RRESLMLVLDYTEKF
+109 RRESLMLVLDYTERF
-124 FQESLKTQE
+124 FQESLRTQE
-133 GRSLG
+133 GRNLG

-143 SRGLEDATIEKY
+143 SRGLEDSTIEKY

-188 QRDDGSLVDK
+188 QKDDGTLVDK

-244 KRTTLYGIYFAKSEI
+244 KKTTLYGIYFAKSEI
-259 VRKDR
+259 ARRDR

-298 NLIRKFTE
+298 SLIRKFTE

-357 EVKAFIEEH
+357 EVKSFIEEN
-366 EQDFISYRTDQL
+366 ERDFISYRTDQL
-378 IGDAGNDPIRRANLV
+378 IGDAGSDPVRRSNLV

-403 PDQVKKAMYV
+403 PDQVKRAMYV
-413 QDVSAKFNI
+413 QDVSTKFNI

-429 KINDAVRTMREEEKK
+429 KINDAVRAMREEERK
-444 EEMRRQRADAQDGRM
+444 EEMRRQRALEAGSQASAEGGIEDGEQPAGGDGNNAGGDA
-459 TGNIVPGQGNTG
+459 
-471 PGQDNAGPASGDAV
+471 GQDRDFNLPGNAG
-485 LPGAYDRDNAVIDSG
+485 GA
-500 MSRGNDGPD
+500 
-509 SGMDRNIAPGA
+509 APKPE
-520 RPLYEDPLLLP
+520 PLYEDPLLLP
-531 SEKELTGLIL
+531 SEKELAGLIL
-541 NHGLS
+541 NHGMS
-546 LLEFESDSE
+546 ELEFETDSE
-555 YFDSQGCVTVA
+555 YYDPEGFVTVA
-566 DFIRDALEADG
+566 DFIRDALEVDG
-577 HEFGNT
+577 HQFSNS
-583 ILRKIYNEYFD
+583 IMRKIYDEYFD
-594 FYDSNPDM
+594 LYDSSPDM
-602 TQDDIVRTM
+602 TQEDIVRTI

-620 DEVASMLS
+620 DEAASMLS
-628 MKHELT
+628 MGHELT
-634 VKGLR
+634 VKDLL

-647 FLVMTVPKAIL
+647 FLVRTVPKAIL

-667 KEIELAES
+667 QELELAAA
-675 LQRLRREDGDNI
+675 LQKLRRQGGDNI
-687 KEQFEIL
+687 KEQFGIL
-694 QQVQKVNMI
+694 QQVQKVNMM
-703 RKTISERL
+703 RKNISERL

>member
-109 RRESLMLVLDYTEKF
+109 RRESLMLVLDYTERF
-124 FQESLKTQE
+124 FQESLRTQE
-133 GRSLG
+133 GRNLG

-143 SRGLEDATIEKY
+143 SRGLEDSTIEKY

-188 QRDDGSLVDK
+188 QKDDGTLVDK

-244 KRTTLYGIYFAKSEI
+244 KKTTLYGIYFAKSEI
-259 VRKDR
+259 ARRDR

-298 NLIRKFTE
+298 SLIRKFTE

-357 EVKAFIEEH
+357 EVKSFIEEN
-366 EQDFISYRTDQL
+366 ERDFISYRTDQL
-378 IGDAGNDPIRRANLV
+378 IGDAGSDPVRRSNLV

-403 PDQVKKAMYV
+403 PDQVKRAMYV
-413 QDVSAKFNI
+413 QDVSTKFNI

-429 KINDAVRTMREEEKK
+429 KINDAVRAMREEERK
-444 EEMRRQRADAQDGRM
+444 EEMRRQRALEAGSQASAEGGIEDGAQPAAGDGNNAGGDA
-459 TGNIVPGQGNTG
+459 
-471 PGQDNAGPASGDAV
+471 GQDRDFNLSGNAG
-485 LPGAYDRDNAVIDSG
+485 GA
-500 MSRGNDGPD
+500 
-509 SGMDRNIAPGA
+509 APKPE
-520 RPLYEDPLLLP
+520 PLYEDPLLLP
-531 SEKELTGLIL
+531 SEKELAGLIL
-541 NHGLS
+541 NHGMS
-546 LLEFESDSE
+546 ELEFETDSE
-555 YFDSQGCVTVA
+555 YYDPEGFVTVA
-566 DFIRDALEADG
+566 DFIRDALEVDG
-577 HEFGNT
+577 HQFSNS
-583 ILRKIYNEYFD
+583 IMRKIYDEYFD
-594 FYDSNPDM
+594 LYDSSPDM
-602 TQDDIVRTM
+602 TQEDIVRTI

-620 DEVASMLS
+620 DEAASMLS
-628 MKHELT
+628 MRHELT
-634 VKGLR
+634 VKDLL

-647 FLVMTVPKAIL
+647 FLVRTVPKAIL

-667 KEIELAES
+667 QELELAAA
-675 LQRLRREDGDNI
+675 LQKLRRQGGDNI
-687 KEQFEIL
+687 KEQFGIL
-694 QQVQKVNMI
+694 QQVQKVNMM
-703 RKTISERL
+703 RKNISERL

>member
-1 MIPQDTVNKIL
+1 
-12 DTAQIVE
+12 
-19 VVSDFVSLKRRGA
+19 
-32 NYVACCP
+32 
-39 FHNEKT
+39 
-45 PSFSVSPTKGIYHCF
+45 
-60 GCGKTGSAVRFV
+60 

-109 RRESLMLVLDYTEKF
+109 RRESLMLVLDYTERF
-124 FQESLKTQE
+124 FQESLRTQE
-133 GRSLG
+133 GRNLG

-143 SRGLEDATIEKY
+143 SRGLEDSTIEKY

-188 QRDDGSLVDK
+188 QKDDGTLVDK

-259 VRKDR
+259 ARRDR

-357 EVKAFIEEH
+357 EVKSFIEEN
-366 EQDFISYRTDQL
+366 ERDFISYRTDQL
-378 IGDAGNDPIRRANLV
+378 IGDAGSDPVRRSNLV

-403 PDQVKKAMYV
+403 PDQVKRAMYV
-413 QDVSAKFNI
+413 QDVSVKFNI

-429 KINDAVRTMREEEKK
+429 KINEAVRAMREEERK
-444 EEMRRQRADAQDGRM
+444 EEMRRQRALEAGSQASAEGGIGDGAQPAGGDGYNAGVDA
-459 TGNIVPGQGNTG
+459 
-471 PGQDNAGPASGDAV
+471 GQDRGNNLSGNAG
-485 LPGAYDRDNAVIDSG
+485 GA
-500 MSRGNDGPD
+500 
-509 SGMDRNIAPGA
+509 AP
-520 RPLYEDPLLLP
+520 RPEPLYEDPLLLP

-541 NHGLS
+541 NHGMS
-546 LLEFESDSE
+546 ELEFETDSE
-555 YFDSQGCVTVA
+555 YYDPEGFVTVA
-566 DFIRDALEADG
+566 DFIRDGLEVDG
-577 HEFGNT
+577 HQFSNS
-583 ILRKIYNEYFD
+583 IMRKIYDEYFD
-594 FYDSNPDM
+594 LYDSSSDM
-602 TQDDIVRTM
+602 TQEDIVRAI
-611 LNGEDTRLA
+611 LNGEDTRVA
-620 DEVASMLS
+620 DEAASMLS
-628 MKHELT
+628 MRHELT
-634 VKGLR
+634 VSGLR

-647 FLVMTVPKAIL
+647 FLVLTVPKAIL
-658 VYKLLRVKK
+658 VYKLQRVKK
-667 KEIELAES
+667 QELELAAA
-675 LQRLRREDGDNI
+675 LQKLRKQGGDNI
-687 KEQFEIL
+687 REQFDIL
-694 QQVQKVNMI
+694 QQVQKLNNI

>member
-109 RRESLMLVLDYTEKF
+109 RRESLMLVLDYTERF
-124 FQESLKTQE
+124 FQESLRTQE
-133 GRSLG
+133 GRNLG

-143 SRGLEDATIEKY
+143 SRGLEDSTIEKY

-188 QRDDGSLVDK
+188 QKDDGTLVDK

-244 KRTTLYGIYFAKSEI
+244 KKTTLYGIYFAKSEI
-259 VRKDR
+259 ARRDR

-298 NLIRKFTE
+298 SLIRKFTE

-357 EVKAFIEEH
+357 EVKSFIEEN
-366 EQDFISYRTDQL
+366 ERDFISYRTDQL
-378 IGDAGNDPIRRANLV
+378 IGDAGSDPVRRSNLV

-403 PDQVKKAMYV
+403 PDQVKRAMYV
-413 QDVSAKFNI
+413 QDVSTKFNI

-429 KINDAVRTMREEEKK
+429 KINDAVRAMREEERK
-444 EEMRRQRADAQDGRM
+444 EEMRRQRALEAGSQASAEGGIEDGAQPAGGDGNNAGGDA
-459 TGNIVPGQGNTG
+459 
-471 PGQDNAGPASGDAV
+471 GQDRDFNLPGNAG
-485 LPGAYDRDNAVIDSG
+485 GA
-500 MSRGNDGPD
+500 
-509 SGMDRNIAPGA
+509 APKPE
-520 RPLYEDPLLLP
+520 PLYEDPLLLP
-531 SEKELTGLIL
+531 SEKELAGLIL
-541 NHGLS
+541 NHGMS
-546 LLEFESDSE
+546 ELEFETDSE
-555 YFDSQGCVTVA
+555 YYDPEGFVTVA
-566 DFIRDALEADG
+566 DFIRDALEVDG
-577 HEFGNT
+577 HQFSNS
-583 ILRKIYNEYFD
+583 IMRKIYDEYFD
-594 FYDSNPDM
+594 LYDSSPDM
-602 TQDDIVRTM
+602 TQEDIVRTI

-620 DEVASMLS
+620 DEAASMLS
-628 MKHELT
+628 MRHELT
-634 VKGLR
+634 VKDLL

-647 FLVMTVPKAIL
+647 FLVRTVPKAIL

-667 KEIELAES
+667 QELELAAA
-675 LQRLRREDGDNI
+675 LQKLRRQGGDNI
-687 KEQFEIL
+687 KEQFGIL
-694 QQVQKVNMI
+694 QQVQKVNMM
-703 RKTISERL
+703 RKKISERL

>member
-19 VVSDFVSLKRRGA
+19 VISDFVSLKRRGA

-109 RRESLMLVLDYTEKF
+109 RRESLMLVLDYTERF
-124 FQESLKTQE
+124 FQESLRTQE
-133 GRSLG
+133 GRNLG

-143 SRGLEDATIEKY
+143 SRGLEDSTIEKY

-188 QRDDGSLVDK
+188 QKDDGTLVDK

-244 KRTTLYGIYFAKSEI
+244 KKTTLYGIYFAKSEI
-259 VRKDR
+259 ARRDR

-298 NLIRKFTE
+298 SLIRKFTE

-357 EVKAFIEEH
+357 EVKSFIEEN
-366 EQDFISYRTDQL
+366 ERDFISYRTDQL
-378 IGDAGNDPIRRANLV
+378 IGDAGSDPVRRSNLV

-403 PDQVKKAMYV
+403 PDQVKRAMYV
-413 QDVSAKFNI
+413 QDVSVKFNI

-429 KINDAVRTMREEEKK
+429 KINEAVRAMREEERK
-444 EEMRRQRADAQDGRM
+444 EEMRRQRALEAGSQASAEGGMEDGAQPTGGDGYNAGGDA
-459 TGNIVPGQGNTG
+459 
-471 PGQDNAGPASGDAV
+471 GQDRGSNLSGNAG
-485 LPGAYDRDNAVIDSG
+485 GA
-500 MSRGNDGPD
+500 
-509 SGMDRNIAPGA
+509 AP
-520 RPLYEDPLLLP
+520 RPEPLYEDPLLLP

-541 NHGLS
+541 NHGMS
-546 LLEFESDSE
+546 ELEFETDSE
-555 YFDSQGCVTVA
+555 YYDPEGFVTVA
-566 DFIRDALEADG
+566 DFIRDALEVDG
-577 HEFGNT
+577 HQFSNS
-583 ILRKIYNEYFD
+583 IMRKIYDEYFD
-594 FYDSNPDM
+594 LYDSSPDM
-602 TQDDIVRTM
+602 TQEDIVRTI
-611 LNGEDTRLA
+611 LNGEDTRVA
-620 DEVASMLS
+620 DEAASMLS
-628 MKHELT
+628 MRHELT
-634 VKGLR
+634 VSGLR

-647 FLVMTVPKAIL
+647 FLVLTVPKAIL

-667 KEIELAES
+667 QELELAAA
-675 LQRLRREDGDNI
+675 LQKLRKQGGDNI
-687 KEQFEIL
+687 REQFDIL
-694 QQVQKVNMI
+694 QQVQKLNNI

>member
-19 VVSDFVSLKRRGA
+19 VISDFVSLKRRGA

-124 FQESLKTQE
+124 FQESLRTQE
-133 GRSLG
+133 GRNLG

-143 SRGLEDATIEKY
+143 SRGLEDSTIEKY

-162 KGTALCEKAVEDG
+162 KGTALCEKAIEDG

-188 QRDDGSLVDK
+188 QKDDGTLVDK

-259 VRKDR
+259 ARRDR

-357 EVKAFIEEH
+357 EVKSFIEEN
-366 EQDFISYRTDQL
+366 ERDFISYRTDQL
-378 IGDAGNDPIRRANLV
+378 IGDAGSDPVRRSNLV

-403 PDQVKKAMYV
+403 PDQVKRAMYV
-413 QDVSAKFNI
+413 QDVSVKFNI

-429 KINDAVRTMREEEKK
+429 KINEAVRAMREEERN
-444 EEMRRQRADAQDGRM
+444 EEMRRHRALEAGSQASAEGGIGDGAQPAGGDGYNAGVDA
-459 TGNIVPGQGNTG
+459 
-471 PGQDNAGPASGDAV
+471 GQDRGNNLSGNAG
-485 LPGAYDRDNAVIDSG
+485 GA
-500 MSRGNDGPD
+500 
-509 SGMDRNIAPGA
+509 AP
-520 RPLYEDPLLLP
+520 RPEPLYEDPLLLP

-541 NHGLS
+541 NHGMS
-546 LLEFESDSE
+546 ELEFETDSE
-555 YFDSQGCVTVA
+555 YYDPEGFVTVA
-566 DFIRDALEADG
+566 DFIRDGLEVDG
-577 HEFGNT
+577 HQFSNS
-583 ILRKIYNEYFD
+583 IMRKIYDEYFD
-594 FYDSNPDM
+594 LYDSSPDM
-602 TQDDIVRTM
+602 TQEDIVRTI
-611 LNGEDTRLA
+611 LNGEDTLVA
-620 DEVASMLS
+620 DEAASMLS

-634 VKGLR
+634 VSGLR

-647 FLVMTVPKAIL
+647 FLVLTVPKAIL
-658 VYKLLRVKK
+658 VYKLQRVKK
-667 KEIELAES
+667 QELELAAA
-675 LQRLRREDGDNI
+675 LQKLRKQGGDNI
-687 KEQFEIL
+687 REQFDIL
-694 QQVQKVNMI
+694 QQVQKLNNI

>member
-19 VVSDFVSLKRRGA
+19 VISDFVSLKRRGA

-96 EKEETPEEIASRQ
+96 EKEETAEEIASRQ
-109 RRESLMLVLDYTEKF
+109 RRESLMLVLDYTERF
-124 FQESLKTQE
+124 FQESLRTQE
-133 GRSLG
+133 GRNLG

-143 SRGLEDATIEKY
+143 SRGLEDSTIEKY

-188 QRDDGSLVDK
+188 QKDDGTLVDK

-244 KRTTLYGIYFAKSEI
+244 KKTTLYGIYFAKSEI
-259 VRKDR
+259 ARRDR

-298 NLIRKFTE
+298 SLIRKFTE

-357 EVKAFIEEH
+357 EVKSFIEEN
-366 EQDFISYRTDQL
+366 ERDFISYRTDQL
-378 IGDAGNDPIRRANLV
+378 IGDAGSDPVRRSNLV

-403 PDQVKKAMYV
+403 PDQVKRAMYV
-413 QDVSAKFNI
+413 QDVSTKFNI

-429 KINDAVRTMREEEKK
+429 KINDAVRAMREEERK
-444 EEMRRQRADAQDGRM
+444 EEMRRQRALEAGSQASAEVGIEDGAQPAGGDGNNAGGDA
-459 TGNIVPGQGNTG
+459 
-471 PGQDNAGPASGDAV
+471 GQDRDFNLPGNAG
-485 LPGAYDRDNAVIDSG
+485 GA
-500 MSRGNDGPD
+500 
-509 SGMDRNIAPGA
+509 APKPE
-520 RPLYEDPLLLP
+520 PLYEDPLLLP
-531 SEKELTGLIL
+531 SEKELAGLIL
-541 NHGLS
+541 NHGMS
-546 LLEFESDSE
+546 ELEFETDSE
-555 YFDSQGCVTVA
+555 YYDPEGFVTVA
-566 DFIRDALEADG
+566 DFIRDALEVDG
-577 HEFGNT
+577 HQFSNS
-583 ILRKIYNEYFD
+583 IMRKIYDEYFD
-594 FYDSNPDM
+594 LYDSSPDM
-602 TQDDIVRTM
+602 TQEDIVRTI

-620 DEVASMLS
+620 DEAASMLS
-628 MKHELT
+628 MGHELT
-634 VKGLR
+634 VKDLL

-647 FLVMTVPKAIL
+647 FLVRTVPKAIL

-667 KEIELAES
+667 QELELAAA
-675 LQRLRREDGDNI
+675 LQKLRRQGGDNI
-687 KEQFEIL
+687 KEQFGIL
-694 QQVQKVNMI
+694 QQVQKVNMM
-703 RKTISERL
+703 RKNISERL

>member
-19 VVSDFVSLKRRGA
+19 VISDFVSLKRRGA

-109 RRESLMLVLDYTEKF
+109 RRESLMLVLDYTERF
-124 FQESLKTQE
+124 FQESLRTHE
-133 GRSLG
+133 GRNLG

-143 SRGLEDATIEKY
+143 SRGLEDSTIEKY

-162 KGTALCEKAVEDG
+162 KGTALCEKAIEDG

-188 QRDDGSLVDK
+188 QKDDGTLVDK

-259 VRKDR
+259 ARRDR

-357 EVKAFIEEH
+357 EVKSFIEEN
-366 EQDFISYRTDQL
+366 ERDFISYRTDQL
-378 IGDAGNDPIRRANLV
+378 IGDAGSDPVRRSNLV

-403 PDQVKKAMYV
+403 PDQVKRAMYV
-413 QDVSAKFNI
+413 QDVSVKFNI

-429 KINDAVRTMREEEKK
+429 KINEAVRAMREEERK
-444 EEMRRQRADAQDGRM
+444 EEMRRQRALEAGSQASAEGGIGDGLQPTGGDGYNAGGDA
-459 TGNIVPGQGNTG
+459 
-471 PGQDNAGPASGDAV
+471 GQDRGSNLSGNAG
-485 LPGAYDRDNAVIDSG
+485 GA
-500 MSRGNDGPD
+500 
-509 SGMDRNIAPGA
+509 AP
-520 RPLYEDPLLLP
+520 RPEPLYEDPLLLP

-541 NHGLS
+541 NHGMS
-546 LLEFESDSE
+546 ELEFETDSE
-555 YFDSQGCVTVA
+555 YYDPEGFVTVA
-566 DFIRDALEADG
+566 DFIRDGLEVDG
-577 HEFGNT
+577 HQFSNS
-583 ILRKIYNEYFD
+583 IMRKIYDEYFD
-594 FYDSNPDM
+594 LYDSSPDM
-602 TQDDIVRTM
+602 TQEDIVRTI
-611 LNGEDTRLA
+611 LNGEDTRVA
-620 DEVASMLS
+620 DEAASMLS
-628 MKHELT
+628 MRHELT
-634 VKGLR
+634 VSGLR

-647 FLVMTVPKAIL
+647 FLVLTVPKAIL
-658 VYKLLRVKK
+658 VYKLQRVKK
-667 KEIELAES
+667 QELELAS
-675 LQRLRREDGDNI
+675 ALQKLRKQGGDNI
-687 KEQFEIL
+687 REQFDIL
-694 QQVQKVNMI
+694 QQVQKLNNI
-703 RKTISERL
+703 RKNISERL

>member
-1 MIPQDTVNKIL
+1 MIPQVTVNKIL
-12 DTAQIVE
+12 DPAQIVE

-96 EKEETPEEIASRQ
+96 EKEETAEEIASRQ
-109 RRESLMLVLDYTEKF
+109 RRESLMLVLDYTERF
-124 FQESLKTQE
+124 IQESLRTQE
-133 GRSLG
+133 GRNLG

-143 SRGLEDATIEKY
+143 SRGLEDSTIEKY

-162 KGTALCEKAVEDG
+162 KGTALCEKALEDG

-188 QRDDGSLVDK
+188 QKDDGTLVDK

-259 VRKDR
+259 ARRDR

-298 NLIRKFTE
+298 SLIRKFTE

-357 EVKAFIEEH
+357 EVKSFIEEN
-366 EQDFISYRTDQL
+366 ERDFISYRTDQL
-378 IGDAGNDPIRRANLV
+378 IGDAGSDPVRRSNLV

-403 PDQVKKAMYV
+403 PDQVKRAMYV
-413 QDVSAKFNI
+413 QDVSTKFNI

-429 KINDAVRTMREEEKK
+429 KINDAVRAMREEERK
-444 EEMRRQRADAQDGRM
+444 EEMRRQRALEAGSQASAEGGIEDGAQPAGGDGNNAGGDA
-459 TGNIVPGQGNTG
+459 
-471 PGQDNAGPASGDAV
+471 GQDRDFNLSGNAG
-485 LPGAYDRDNAVIDSG
+485 GA
-500 MSRGNDGPD
+500 
-509 SGMDRNIAPGA
+509 APKPE
-520 RPLYEDPLLLP
+520 PLYEDPLLLP
-531 SEKELTGLIL
+531 SEKELAGLIL
-541 NHGLS
+541 NHGMS
-546 LLEFESDSE
+546 ELEFETDSE
-555 YFDSQGCVTVA
+555 YYDPEGFVTVA
-566 DFIRDALEADG
+566 DFIRDALEVDG
-577 HEFGNT
+577 HQFSNS
-583 ILRKIYNEYFD
+583 IMRKIYDEYFD
-594 FYDSNPDM
+594 LYDSSPDM
-602 TQDDIVRTM
+602 TQEDIVRTI

-620 DEVASMLS
+620 DEAASMLS
-628 MKHELT
+628 MRHELT
-634 VKGLR
+634 VKDLL

-647 FLVMTVPKAIL
+647 FLVRTVPKAIL

-667 KEIELAES
+667 QELELAAA
-675 LQRLRREDGDNI
+675 LQKLRRQGGDNI
-687 KEQFEIL
+687 KEQFGIL
-694 QQVQKVNMI
+694 QQVQKVNMM
-703 RKTISERL
+703 RKNISERL

>member
-109 RRESLMLVLDYTEKF
+109 RRESLMLVLDYTERF
-124 FQESLKTQE
+124 FQESLKTHE
-133 GRSLG
+133 GRNLG

-143 SRGLEDATIEKY
+143 SRGLEDSTIEKY

-188 QRDDGSLVDK
+188 QKDDGTLVDK

-244 KRTTLYGIYFAKSEI
+244 KKTTLYGIYFAKSEI
-259 VRKDR
+259 ARRDR

-357 EVKAFIEEH
+357 EVKSFIEEN
-366 EQDFISYRTDQL
+366 ERDFISYRTDQL
-378 IGDAGNDPIRRANLV
+378 IGDAGNDPVRRSTLV

-403 PDQVKKAMYV
+403 PDQVKRAMYV
-413 QDVSAKFNI
+413 QDVSLKFNI

-429 KINDAVRTMREEEKK
+429 KINEAVRAMREEERK
-444 EEMRRQRADAQDGRM
+444 EEMRRQRALEAGSQASAEGGIGDGLQPTGGDGYNAGGDA
-459 TGNIVPGQGNTG
+459 
-471 PGQDNAGPASGDAV
+471 GQDRGSNLSGNAG
-485 LPGAYDRDNAVIDSG
+485 GA
-500 MSRGNDGPD
+500 
-509 SGMDRNIAPGA
+509 AP
-520 RPLYEDPLLLP
+520 RPEPLYEDPLLLP

-541 NHGLS
+541 NHGMS
-546 LLEFESDSE
+546 ELEFETDSE
-555 YFDSQGCVTVA
+555 YYDTEGFVTVA
-566 DFIRDALEADG
+566 DFIRDALEVDG
-577 HEFGNT
+577 HQFSNS
-583 ILRKIYNEYFD
+583 ILRKIYDEYFD
-594 FYDSNPDM
+594 LYDSSPDM
-602 TQDDIVRTM
+602 TQEDIVRAI
-611 LNGEDTRLA
+611 LNGEDTRVA
-620 DEVASMLS
+620 DEAASMLS

-634 VKGLR
+634 VSGLR

-647 FLVMTVPKAIL
+647 FLVLTVPKAIL
-658 VYKLLRVKK
+658 VYKLQRVKK
-667 KEIELAES
+667 QELELAAA
-675 LQRLRREDGDNI
+675 LQKLRKQGGDNI
-687 KEQFEIL
+687 REQFDIL
-694 QQVQKVNMI
+694 QQVQKLNNI

>member
-84 KYLAKKYGIEVR
+84 KYLARKYGIEVR
-96 EKEETPEEIASRQ
+96 EKEETAEEIASRQ
-109 RRESLMLVLDYTEKF
+109 RRESLMLVLDYTERF
-124 FQESLKTQE
+124 FQESLRTQE
-133 GRSLG
+133 GRNLG

-143 SRGLEDATIEKY
+143 SRGLEDSTIEKY

-188 QRDDGSLVDK
+188 QKDDGTLVDK

-244 KRTTLYGIYFAKSEI
+244 KKTTLYGIYFAKSEI
-259 VRKDR
+259 ARRDR

-298 NLIRKFTE
+298 SLIRKFTE

-357 EVKAFIEEH
+357 EVKSFIEEN
-366 EQDFISYRTDQL
+366 ERDFISYRTDQL
-378 IGDAGNDPIRRANLV
+378 IGDAGSDPVRRSNLV

-403 PDQVKKAMYV
+403 PDQVKRAMYV
-413 QDVSAKFNI
+413 QDVSTKFNI

-429 KINDAVRTMREEEKK
+429 KINDAVRAMREEERK
-444 EEMRRQRADAQDGRM
+444 EEMRRQRALEAGSQASAEGGIEDGAQPAGGDV
-459 TGNIVPGQGNTG
+459 NNTG
-471 PGQDNAGPASGDAV
+471 GDAGQDRDFNLSGNAG
-485 LPGAYDRDNAVIDSG
+485 GA
-500 MSRGNDGPD
+500 
-509 SGMDRNIAPGA
+509 APKPE
-520 RPLYEDPLLLP
+520 PLYEDPLLLP
-531 SEKELTGLIL
+531 SEKELAGLIL
-541 NHGLS
+541 NHGMS
-546 LLEFESDSE
+546 ELEFETDSE
-555 YFDSQGCVTVA
+555 YYDPEGFVTVA
-566 DFIRDALEADG
+566 DFIRDALEVDG
-577 HEFGNT
+577 HQFSNS
-583 ILRKIYNEYFD
+583 IMRKIYDEYFD
-594 FYDSNPDM
+594 LYDSSPDM
-602 TQDDIVRTM
+602 TQEDIVRTI

-620 DEVASMLS
+620 DEAASMLS
-628 MKHELT
+628 MGHELT
-634 VKGLR
+634 VKDLL

-647 FLVMTVPKAIL
+647 FLVRTVPKAIL

-667 KEIELAES
+667 QELELAAA
-675 LQRLRREDGDNI
+675 LQKLRRQGGDNI
-687 KEQFEIL
+687 KEQFGIL
-694 QQVQKVNMI
+694 QQVQKVNMM
-703 RKTISERL
+703 RKNISERL

>member
-19 VVSDFVSLKRRGA
+19 VISDFVSLKRRGA

-109 RRESLMLVLDYTEKF
+109 RRESLMLVLDYTERF
-124 FQESLKTQE
+124 FQESLRTQE
-133 GRSLG
+133 GRNLG

-143 SRGLEDATIEKY
+143 SRGLEDSTIEKY

-162 KGTALCEKAVEDG
+162 KGTALCEKAIEDG

-188 QRDDGSLVDK
+188 QKDDGTLVDK

-259 VRKDR
+259 ARRDR

-357 EVKAFIEEH
+357 EVKSFIEEN
-366 EQDFISYRTDQL
+366 ERDFISYRTDQL
-378 IGDAGNDPIRRANLV
+378 IGDAGSDPVRRSNLV

-403 PDQVKKAMYV
+403 PDQVKRAMYV
-413 QDVSAKFNI
+413 QDVSVKFNI

-429 KINDAVRTMREEEKK
+429 KINEAVRAMREEERK
-444 EEMRRQRADAQDGRM
+444 EEMRRQRALEAGLHTSAEGGMEDGAQPAGGDGYNAGGDA
-459 TGNIVPGQGNTG
+459 
-471 PGQDNAGPASGDAV
+471 GQDRGYNLSGNAGGS
-485 LPGAYDRDNAVIDSG
+485 
-500 MSRGNDGPD
+500 
-509 SGMDRNIAPGA
+509 AP
-520 RPLYEDPLLLP
+520 RPEPLYEDPLLLP

-541 NHGLS
+541 NHGMS
-546 LLEFESDSE
+546 ELEFETDSE
-555 YFDSQGCVTVA
+555 YYDPEGFVTVA
-566 DFIRDALEADG
+566 DFIRDALEVDG
-577 HEFGNT
+577 HQFSNS
-583 ILRKIYNEYFD
+583 IMRKIYDEYFD
-594 FYDSNPDM
+594 LYDSSPDM
-602 TQDDIVRTM
+602 TQEDIVRAI
-611 LNGEDTRLA
+611 LNGEDTRVA
-620 DEVASMLS
+620 DEAASMLS
-628 MKHELT
+628 MRHELT
-634 VKGLR
+634 VSGLR

-647 FLVMTVPKAIL
+647 FLVLTVPKAIL
-658 VYKLLRVKK
+658 VYKLQRVKK
-667 KEIELAES
+667 QELELAAA
-675 LQRLRREDGDNI
+675 LQKLRKQGGDNI
-687 KEQFEIL
+687 REQFDIL
-694 QQVQKVNMI
+694 QQVQKLNNI

>member
-19 VVSDFVSLKRRGA
+19 VISDFVSLKRRGA

-109 RRESLMLVLDYTEKF
+109 RRESLMLVLDYTERF
-124 FQESLKTQE
+124 FQESLRTHE
-133 GRSLG
+133 GRNLG

-143 SRGLEDATIEKY
+143 SRGLEDSTIEKY

-162 KGTALCEKAVEDG
+162 KGTALCEKAIEDG

-188 QRDDGSLVDK
+188 QKDDGTLVDK

-244 KRTTLYGIYFAKSEI
+244 KKTTLYGIYFAKSEI
-259 VRKDR
+259 ARRDR

-357 EVKAFIEEH
+357 EVKSFIEEN
-366 EQDFISYRTDQL
+366 ERDFISYRTDQL
-378 IGDAGNDPIRRANLV
+378 IGDAGSDPVRRSNLV

-403 PDQVKKAMYV
+403 PDQVKRAMYV
-413 QDVSAKFNI
+413 QDVSVKFNI

-429 KINDAVRTMREEEKK
+429 KINEAVRAMREEERK
-444 EEMRRQRADAQDGRM
+444 EEMRRQRALEAGSQASAEGGIGDGLQPTGGDGYNAGGDA
-459 TGNIVPGQGNTG
+459 
-471 PGQDNAGPASGDAV
+471 GQDRGYNLSGNAG
-485 LPGAYDRDNAVIDSG
+485 GA
-500 MSRGNDGPD
+500 
-509 SGMDRNIAPGA
+509 AP
-520 RPLYEDPLLLP
+520 RPEPLYEDPLLLP

-541 NHGLS
+541 NHGMS
-546 LLEFESDSE
+546 ELEFETDSE
-555 YFDSQGCVTVA
+555 YYDPEGFVTVA
-566 DFIRDALEADG
+566 DFIRDGLEVDG
-577 HEFGNT
+577 HQFSNS
-583 ILRKIYNEYFD
+583 IMRKIYDEYFD
-594 FYDSNPDM
+594 LYDSSPDM
-602 TQDDIVRTM
+602 TQEDIVRTI
-611 LNGEDTRLA
+611 LNGEDTSVA
-620 DEVASMLS
+620 DEAASMLS
-628 MKHELT
+628 MRHELT
-634 VKGLR
+634 VSGLR

-647 FLVMTVPKAIL
+647 FLVLTVPKAIL
-658 VYKLLRVKK
+658 VYKLQRVKK
-667 KEIELAES
+667 QELELAAA
-675 LQRLRREDGDNI
+675 LQKLRKQGGDNI
-687 KEQFEIL
+687 REQFDIL
-694 QQVQKVNMI
+694 QQVQKLNNI

>member
-19 VVSDFVSLKRRGA
+19 VISDFVSLKRRGA

-109 RRESLMLVLDYTEKF
+109 RRESLMLVLDYTERF
-124 FQESLKTQE
+124 FQESLRTQE
-133 GRSLG
+133 GRNLG

-143 SRGLEDATIEKY
+143 SRGLEDSTIEKY

-188 QRDDGSLVDK
+188 QKDDGTLVDK

-259 VRKDR
+259 ARRDR

-357 EVKAFIEEH
+357 EVKSFIEEN
-366 EQDFISYRTDQL
+366 ERDFISYRTDQL
-378 IGDAGNDPIRRANLV
+378 IGDAGSDPVRRSNLV

-403 PDQVKKAMYV
+403 PDQVKRAMYV
-413 QDVSAKFNI
+413 QDVSVKFNI

-429 KINDAVRTMREEEKK
+429 KINEAVRAMREEERK
-444 EEMRRQRADAQDGRM
+444 EEMRRQRALEAGSQASAEGGIGDGAQPAGGDGY
-459 TGNIVPGQGNTG
+459 
-471 PGQDNAGPASGDAV
+471 NAGGDAGQERGYN
-485 LPGAYDRDNAVIDSG
+485 LSGNAGGA
-500 MSRGNDGPD
+500 
-509 SGMDRNIAPGA
+509 AP
-520 RPLYEDPLLLP
+520 RPEPLYEDPLLLP

-541 NHGLS
+541 NHGMS
-546 LLEFESDSE
+546 ELEFETDSE
-555 YFDSQGCVTVA
+555 YYDPEGFVTVA
-566 DFIRDALEADG
+566 DFIRDGLEVDG
-577 HEFGNT
+577 HQFSNS
-583 ILRKIYNEYFD
+583 IMRKIYDEYFD
-594 FYDSNPDM
+594 LYDSSPDM
-602 TQDDIVRTM
+602 TQEDIVRTI
-611 LNGEDTRLA
+611 LNGEDTLVA
-620 DEVASMLS
+620 DEAASMLS

-634 VKGLR
+634 VSGLR

-647 FLVMTVPKAIL
+647 FLVLTVPKAIL
-658 VYKLLRVKK
+658 VYKLQRVKK
-667 KEIELAES
+667 QELELAS
-675 LQRLRREDGDNI
+675 ALQKLRKQGGDNI
-687 KEQFEIL
+687 REQFDIL
-694 QQVQKVNMI
+694 QQVQKLNNI

>member
-19 VVSDFVSLKRRGA
+19 VISDFVSLKRRGA

-124 FQESLKTQE
+124 FQESLRTQE
-133 GRSLG
+133 GRNLG

-143 SRGLEDATIEKY
+143 SRGLEDSTIEKY

-162 KGTALCEKAVEDG
+162 KGTALCEKAIEDG

-188 QRDDGSLVDK
+188 QKDDGTLVDK

-244 KRTTLYGIYFAKSEI
+244 KKTTLYGIYFAKSEI
-259 VRKDR
+259 ARRDR

-298 NLIRKFTE
+298 SLIRKFTE

-357 EVKAFIEEH
+357 EVKSFIEEN
-366 EQDFISYRTDQL
+366 ERDFISYRTDQL
-378 IGDAGNDPIRRANLV
+378 IGDAGSDPVRRSNLV

-403 PDQVKKAMYV
+403 PDQVKRAMYV
-413 QDVSAKFNI
+413 QDVSTKFNI

-429 KINDAVRTMREEEKK
+429 KINDAVRAMREEERK
-444 EEMRRQRADAQDGRM
+444 EEMRRQRALEAGSQASAEGGIEDGAQPAGGDGNNAGGDA
-459 TGNIVPGQGNTG
+459 
-471 PGQDNAGPASGDAV
+471 GQDRDFNLSGNAG
-485 LPGAYDRDNAVIDSG
+485 GA
-500 MSRGNDGPD
+500 
-509 SGMDRNIAPGA
+509 APKPE
-520 RPLYEDPLLLP
+520 PLYEDPLLLP
-531 SEKELTGLIL
+531 SEKELAGLIL
-541 NHGLS
+541 NHGMS
-546 LLEFESDSE
+546 ELEFETDSE
-555 YFDSQGCVTVA
+555 YYDPEGFVTVA
-566 DFIRDALEADG
+566 DFIRDALEVDG
-577 HEFGNT
+577 HQFSNS
-583 ILRKIYNEYFD
+583 IMRKIYDEYFD
-594 FYDSNPDM
+594 LYDSSPDM
-602 TQDDIVRTM
+602 TQEDIVRTI

-620 DEVASMLS
+620 DEAASMLS
-628 MKHELT
+628 MRHELT
-634 VKGLR
+634 VKDLL

-647 FLVMTVPKAIL
+647 FLVRTVPKAIL

-667 KEIELAES
+667 QELELAAA
-675 LQRLRREDGDNI
+675 LQKLRRQGGDNI
-687 KEQFEIL
+687 KEQFGIL
-694 QQVQKVNMI
+694 QQVQKVNMM
-703 RKTISERL
+703 RKNISERL

>member
-109 RRESLMLVLDYTEKF
+109 RRESLMLVLDYTERF
-124 FQESLKTQE
+124 FQESLRTQE
-133 GRSLG
+133 GRNLG

-143 SRGLEDATIEKY
+143 SRGLEDSTIEKY

-188 QRDDGSLVDK
+188 QKDDGTLVDK

-244 KRTTLYGIYFAKSEI
+244 KKTTLYGIYFAKSEI
-259 VRKDR
+259 VRRDR

-298 NLIRKFTE
+298 SLIRKFTE

-357 EVKAFIEEH
+357 EVKSFIEEN
-366 EQDFISYRTDQL
+366 ERDFISYRTDQL
-378 IGDAGNDPIRRANLV
+378 IGDAGSDPVRRSNLV

-403 PDQVKKAMYV
+403 PDQVKRAMYV
-413 QDVSAKFNI
+413 QDVSTKFNI

-429 KINDAVRTMREEEKK
+429 KINDAVRAMREEERK
-444 EEMRRQRADAQDGRM
+444 EEMRRQRALEAGSQASAEGGIEDGAQPAGGDV
-459 TGNIVPGQGNTG
+459 NNTG
-471 PGQDNAGPASGDAV
+471 GDAGQDRDFNLSGNAG
-485 LPGAYDRDNAVIDSG
+485 GA
-500 MSRGNDGPD
+500 
-509 SGMDRNIAPGA
+509 APKPE
-520 RPLYEDPLLLP
+520 PLYEDPLLLP
-531 SEKELTGLIL
+531 SEKELAGLIL
-541 NHGLS
+541 NHGMS
-546 LLEFESDSE
+546 ELEFETDSE
-555 YFDSQGCVTVA
+555 YYDPEGFVTVA
-566 DFIRDALEADG
+566 DFIRDALEVDG
-577 HEFGNT
+577 HQFSNS
-583 ILRKIYNEYFD
+583 IMRKIYDEYFD
-594 FYDSNPDM
+594 LYDSSPDM
-602 TQDDIVRTM
+602 TQEDIVRTI

-620 DEVASMLS
+620 DEAASMLS
-628 MKHELT
+628 MRHELT
-634 VKGLR
+634 VKDLL

-647 FLVMTVPKAIL
+647 FLVRTVPKAIL

-667 KEIELAES
+667 QELELAAA
-675 LQRLRREDGDNI
+675 LQKLRRQGGDNI
-687 KEQFEIL
+687 KEQFGIL
-694 QQVQKVNMI
+694 QQVQKVNMM
-703 RKTISERL
+703 RKKISERL

>member
-19 VVSDFVSLKRRGA
+19 VISDFVSLKRRGA

-109 RRESLMLVLDYTEKF
+109 RRESLMLVLDYTERF
-124 FQESLKTQE
+124 FQESLRTHE
-133 GRSLG
+133 GRNLG

-143 SRGLEDATIEKY
+143 SRGLEDSTIEKY

-188 QRDDGSLVDK
+188 QKDDGTLVDK

-259 VRKDR
+259 ARRDR

-357 EVKAFIEEH
+357 EVKSFIEEN
-366 EQDFISYRTDQL
+366 ERDFISYRTDQL
-378 IGDAGNDPIRRANLV
+378 IGDAGSDPVRRSNLV

-403 PDQVKKAMYV
+403 PDQVKRAMYV
-413 QDVSAKFNI
+413 QDVSVKFNI

-429 KINDAVRTMREEEKK
+429 KINEAVRAMREEERK
-444 EEMRRQRADAQDGRM
+444 EEMRRQRALEAGSQASAEGGIGDGAQPAGGDGYNAGGDA
-459 TGNIVPGQGNTG
+459 
-471 PGQDNAGPASGDAV
+471 GQDRGYNLSGNAG
-485 LPGAYDRDNAVIDSG
+485 GA
-500 MSRGNDGPD
+500 
-509 SGMDRNIAPGA
+509 AP
-520 RPLYEDPLLLP
+520 RPEPLYEDPLLLP

-541 NHGLS
+541 NHGMS
-546 LLEFESDSE
+546 ELEFETDSE
-555 YFDSQGCVTVA
+555 YYDPEGFVTVA
-566 DFIRDALEADG
+566 DFIRDGLEVDG
-577 HEFGNT
+577 HQFSNS
-583 ILRKIYNEYFD
+583 IMRKIYDEYFD
-594 FYDSNPDM
+594 LYDSSPDM
-602 TQDDIVRTM
+602 TQEDIVRTI
-611 LNGEDTRLA
+611 LNGEDTRVA
-620 DEVASMLS
+620 DEAASMLS

-634 VKGLR
+634 VSGLR

-647 FLVMTVPKAIL
+647 FLVLTVPKAIL
-658 VYKLLRVKK
+658 VYKLQRVKK
-667 KEIELAES
+667 QELELAAA
-675 LQRLRREDGDNI
+675 LQKLRKQGGDNI
-687 KEQFEIL
+687 REQFDIL
-694 QQVQKVNMI
+694 QQVQKLNNI

>member
-109 RRESLMLVLDYTEKF
+109 RRESLMLVLDYTERF
-124 FQESLKTQE
+124 FQESLRTQE
-133 GRSLG
+133 GRNLG

-143 SRGLEDATIEKY
+143 SRGLEDSTIEKY

-188 QRDDGSLVDK
+188 QKDDGTLVDK

-244 KRTTLYGIYFAKSEI
+244 KKTTLYGIYFAKSEI
-259 VRKDR
+259 ARRDR

-298 NLIRKFTE
+298 SLIRKFTE

-357 EVKAFIEEH
+357 EVKSFIEEN
-366 EQDFISYRTDQL
+366 ERDFISYRTDQL
-378 IGDAGNDPIRRANLV
+378 IGDAGSDPVRRSNLV

-403 PDQVKKAMYV
+403 PDQVKRAMYV
-413 QDVSAKFNI
+413 QDVSTKFNI

-429 KINDAVRTMREEEKK
+429 KINDAVRAMREEERK
-444 EEMRRQRADAQDGRM
+444 EEMRRQRALEAGSQASAEGGIEDGAQPAGGDGNNAGGDA
-459 TGNIVPGQGNTG
+459 
-471 PGQDNAGPASGDAV
+471 GQDRDFNLSGNAG
-485 LPGAYDRDNAVIDSG
+485 GA
-500 MSRGNDGPD
+500 
-509 SGMDRNIAPGA
+509 APKPE
-520 RPLYEDPLLLP
+520 PLYEDPLLLP
-531 SEKELTGLIL
+531 SEKELAGLIL
-541 NHGLS
+541 NHGMS
-546 LLEFESDSE
+546 ELEFETDSE
-555 YFDSQGCVTVA
+555 YYDPEGFVTVA
-566 DFIRDALEADG
+566 DFIRDALEVDG
-577 HEFGNT
+577 HQFSNS
-583 ILRKIYNEYFD
+583 IMRKIYDEYFD
-594 FYDSNPDM
+594 LYDSSPDM
-602 TQDDIVRTM
+602 TQEDIVRTI

-620 DEVASMLS
+620 DEAASMLS
-628 MKHELT
+628 MRHELT
-634 VKGLR
+634 VKDLL

-647 FLVMTVPKAIL
+647 FLVRTVPKAIL

-667 KEIELAES
+667 QELELAAA
-675 LQRLRREDGDNI
+675 LQKLRRQGGDNI
-687 KEQFEIL
+687 KEQFGIL
-694 QQVQKVNMI
+694 QQVQKVNMM
-703 RKTISERL
+703 RKNISERL
-711 GRVQ
+711 GSVQ

>member
-96 EKEETPEEIASRQ
+96 EKEETAEEIASRQ
-109 RRESLMLVLDYTEKF
+109 RRESLMLVLDYTERF
-124 FQESLKTQE
+124 FQESLRTQE
-133 GRSLG
+133 GRNLG

-143 SRGLEDATIEKY
+143 SRGLEDSTIEKY

-188 QRDDGSLVDK
+188 QKDDGTLVDK

-244 KRTTLYGIYFAKSEI
+244 KKTTLYGIYFAKSEI
-259 VRKDR
+259 ARRDR

-298 NLIRKFTE
+298 SLIRKFTE

-357 EVKAFIEEH
+357 EVKSFIEEN
-366 EQDFISYRTDQL
+366 ERDFISYRTDQL
-378 IGDAGNDPIRRANLV
+378 IGDAGSDPVRRSNLV

-403 PDQVKKAMYV
+403 PDQVKRAMYV
-413 QDVSAKFNI
+413 QDVSTKFNI

-429 KINDAVRTMREEEKK
+429 KINDAVRAMREEERK
-444 EEMRRQRADAQDGRM
+444 EEMRRQRALESGSQASAEEGIEDGAQPAGGDGNNAGGDA
-459 TGNIVPGQGNTG
+459 
-471 PGQDNAGPASGDAV
+471 GQDRDFNLPGNAG
-485 LPGAYDRDNAVIDSG
+485 GA
-500 MSRGNDGPD
+500 
-509 SGMDRNIAPGA
+509 APKPE
-520 RPLYEDPLLLP
+520 PLYEDPLLLP
-531 SEKELTGLIL
+531 SEKELAGLIL
-541 NHGLS
+541 NHGMS
-546 LLEFESDSE
+546 ELEFETDSE
-555 YFDSQGCVTVA
+555 YYDPEGFVTVA
-566 DFIRDALEADG
+566 DFIRDALEVDG
-577 HEFGNT
+577 HQFSNS
-583 ILRKIYNEYFD
+583 IMRKIYDEYFD
-594 FYDSNPDM
+594 LYDSSPDM
-602 TQDDIVRTM
+602 TQEDIVRTI

-620 DEVASMLS
+620 DEAASMLS
-628 MKHELT
+628 MRHELT
-634 VKGLR
+634 VKDLL

-647 FLVMTVPKAIL
+647 FLVRTVPKAIL

-667 KEIELAES
+667 QELELAAA
-675 LQRLRREDGDNI
+675 LQKLRRQGGDNI
-687 KEQFEIL
+687 KEQFGIL
-694 QQVQKVNMI
+694 QQVQKVNMM
-703 RKTISERL
+703 RKNISERL

>member
-96 EKEETPEEIASRQ
+96 EKEETAEEIASRQ
-109 RRESLMLVLDYTEKF
+109 RRESLMLVLDYTERF
-124 FQESLKTQE
+124 FQESLRTQE
-133 GRSLG
+133 GRNLG

-143 SRGLEDATIEKY
+143 SRGLEDSTIEKY

-188 QRDDGSLVDK
+188 QKDDGTLADK

-244 KRTTLYGIYFAKSEI
+244 KKTTLYGIYFAKSEI
-259 VRKDR
+259 ARRDR

-298 NLIRKFTE
+298 SLIRKFTE

-357 EVKAFIEEH
+357 EVKSFIEEN
-366 EQDFISYRTDQL
+366 ERDFISYRTDQL
-378 IGDAGNDPIRRANLV
+378 IGDAGSDPVRRSNLV

-403 PDQVKKAMYV
+403 PDQVKRAMYV
-413 QDVSAKFNI
+413 QDVSTKFNI
-422 DESLVYS
+422 DESLVYL
-429 KINDAVRTMREEEKK
+429 KINDAVRAMREEERK
-444 EEMRRQRADAQDGRM
+444 EEMRRQRALEAGSQASAEEVIGDGAQPAGGDGYNAGGDA
-459 TGNIVPGQGNTG
+459 
-471 PGQDNAGPASGDAV
+471 GQDRGYNLSGNAGVAALKPE
-485 LPGAYDRDNAVIDSG
+485 
-500 MSRGNDGPD
+500 
-509 SGMDRNIAPGA
+509 
-520 RPLYEDPLLLP
+520 PLYEDPLLLP
-531 SEKELTGLIL
+531 SEKELAGLIL
-541 NHGLS
+541 NHGMS
-546 LLEFESDSE
+546 ELEFETDSE
-555 YFDSQGCVTVA
+555 YYDPEGFVTVA
-566 DFIRDALEADG
+566 DFIRDALEVDG
-577 HEFGNT
+577 HQFSNS
-583 ILRKIYNEYFD
+583 IMRKIYDEYFD
-594 FYDSNPDM
+594 LYDSSPDM
-602 TQDDIVRTM
+602 TQEDIVRTI
-611 LNGEDTRLA
+611 LNGEDTSLA
-620 DEVASMLS
+620 DEAASMLS
-628 MKHELT
+628 MRHELT
-634 VKGLR
+634 VKDLL

-647 FLVMTVPKAIL
+647 FLVRTVPKAIL

-667 KEIELAES
+667 QELELAAA
-675 LQRLRREDGDNI
+675 LQKLRRQGGDNI
-687 KEQFEIL
+687 KEQFGIL
-694 QQVQKVNMI
+694 QQVQKVNMM
-703 RKTISERL
+703 RKNISERL

>member
-96 EKEETPEEIASRQ
+96 EKEETAEEIASRQ
-109 RRESLMLVLDYTEKF
+109 RRESLMLVLDYTERF
-124 FQESLKTQE
+124 FQESLRTQE
-133 GRSLG
+133 GRNLG

-143 SRGLEDATIEKY
+143 SRGLEDSTIEKY

-188 QRDDGSLVDK
+188 QKDDGTLVDK

-244 KRTTLYGIYFAKSEI
+244 KKTTLYGIYFAKSEI
-259 VRKDR
+259 ARRDR

-298 NLIRKFTE
+298 SLIRKFTE

-357 EVKAFIEEH
+357 EVKSFIEEN
-366 EQDFISYRTDQL
+366 ERDFISYRTDQL
-378 IGDAGNDPIRRANLV
+378 IGDAGSDPVRRSNLV

-403 PDQVKKAMYV
+403 PDQVKRAMYV
-413 QDVSAKFNI
+413 QDVSTKFNI

-429 KINDAVRTMREEEKK
+429 KINDAVRAMREEERK
-444 EEMRRQRADAQDGRM
+444 EEMRRQRALEAGSQASAEGGIEDGEQPAGGDGNNAGVDA
-459 TGNIVPGQGNTG
+459 
-471 PGQDNAGPASGDAV
+471 GQDRDFNLSGNAG
-485 LPGAYDRDNAVIDSG
+485 GA
-500 MSRGNDGPD
+500 
-509 SGMDRNIAPGA
+509 APKPE
-520 RPLYEDPLLLP
+520 PLYEDPLLLP
-531 SEKELTGLIL
+531 SEKELAGLIL
-541 NHGLS
+541 NHGMS
-546 LLEFESDSE
+546 ELEFETDSE
-555 YFDSQGCVTVA
+555 YYDPEGFVTVA
-566 DFIRDALEADG
+566 DFIRDALEVDG
-577 HEFGNT
+577 HQFSNS
-583 ILRKIYNEYFD
+583 IMRKIYDEYFD
-594 FYDSNPDM
+594 LYDSSPDM
-602 TQDDIVRTM
+602 TQEDIVRTI

-620 DEVASMLS
+620 DEAASMLS
-628 MKHELT
+628 MRHELT
-634 VKGLR
+634 VKDLL

-647 FLVMTVPKAIL
+647 FLVRTVPKAIL

-667 KEIELAES
+667 QELELAAA
-675 LQRLRREDGDNI
+675 LQKLRRQGGDNI
-687 KEQFEIL
+687 KEQFGIL
-694 QQVQKVNMI
+694 QQVQKVNMM
-703 RKTISERL
+703 RKKISERL

>member
-96 EKEETPEEIASRQ
+96 EKEETAEEIASRQ
-109 RRESLMLVLDYTEKF
+109 RRESLMLVLDYTERF
-124 FQESLKTQE
+124 FQESLRTQE
-133 GRSLG
+133 GRNLG

-143 SRGLEDATIEKY
+143 SRGLEDSTIEKY

-162 KGTALCEKAVEDG
+162 KGTALCEKALEDG

-188 QRDDGSLVDK
+188 QKDDGTLVDK

-244 KRTTLYGIYFAKSEI
+244 KKTTLYGIYFAKSEI
-259 VRKDR
+259 ARRDR

-298 NLIRKFTE
+298 SLIRKFTE

-357 EVKAFIEEH
+357 EVKSFIEEN
-366 EQDFISYRTDQL
+366 ERDFISYRTDQL
-378 IGDAGNDPIRRANLV
+378 IGDAGSDPVRRSNLV

-403 PDQVKKAMYV
+403 PDQVKRAMYV
-413 QDVSAKFNI
+413 QDVSTKFNI

-429 KINDAVRTMREEEKK
+429 KINDAVRAMREEERK
-444 EEMRRQRADAQDGRM
+444 EEMRRQRALEAGSQASAEGGIEDGEQPAGGDGNNAGGDA
-459 TGNIVPGQGNTG
+459 
-471 PGQDNAGPASGDAV
+471 GQDRDFNLSGNAG
-485 LPGAYDRDNAVIDSG
+485 GA
-500 MSRGNDGPD
+500 
-509 SGMDRNIAPGA
+509 APKPE
-520 RPLYEDPLLLP
+520 PLYEDPLLLP
-531 SEKELTGLIL
+531 SEKELAGLIL
-541 NHGLS
+541 NHGMS
-546 LLEFESDSE
+546 ELEFETDSE
-555 YFDSQGCVTVA
+555 YYDPEGFVTVA
-566 DFIRDALEADG
+566 DFIRDALEVDG
-577 HEFGNT
+577 HQFSNS
-583 ILRKIYNEYFD
+583 IMRKIYDEYFD
-594 FYDSNPDM
+594 LYDSSPDM
-602 TQDDIVRTM
+602 TQEDIVRTI
-611 LNGEDTRLA
+611 LNGEDTSLA
-620 DEVASMLS
+620 DEAASMLS
-628 MKHELT
+628 MRHELT
-634 VKGLR
+634 VKDLL

-647 FLVMTVPKAIL
+647 FLVRTVPKAIL

-667 KEIELAES
+667 QELELAAA
-675 LQRLRREDGDNI
+675 LQKLRRQGGDNI
-687 KEQFEIL
+687 KEQFGIL
-694 QQVQKVNMI
+694 QQVQKVNMM
-703 RKTISERL
+703 RKNISERL

>member
-109 RRESLMLVLDYTEKF
+109 RRESLMLVLDYTERF
-124 FQESLKTQE
+124 FQESLRTQE
-133 GRSLG
+133 GRNLG

-143 SRGLEDATIEKY
+143 SRGLEDSTIEKY

-188 QRDDGSLVDK
+188 QKDDGTLVDK

-244 KRTTLYGIYFAKSEI
+244 KKTTLYGIYFAKSEI
-259 VRKDR
+259 ARRDR

-298 NLIRKFTE
+298 SLIRKFTE

-357 EVKAFIEEH
+357 EVKSFIEEN
-366 EQDFISYRTDQL
+366 ERDFISYRTDQL
-378 IGDAGNDPIRRANLV
+378 IGDAGSDPVRRSNLV

-403 PDQVKKAMYV
+403 PDQVKRAMYV
-413 QDVSAKFNI
+413 QDVSTKFNI

-429 KINDAVRTMREEEKK
+429 KINDAVRAMREEERK
-444 EEMRRQRADAQDGRM
+444 EEMRRQRALEAGSQASAEGGIEDGVQPA
-459 TGNIVPGQGNTG
+459 GGDVNNTG
-471 PGQDNAGPASGDAV
+471 GDAGQDRDFNLSGNAG
-485 LPGAYDRDNAVIDSG
+485 GA
-500 MSRGNDGPD
+500 
-509 SGMDRNIAPGA
+509 APKPE
-520 RPLYEDPLLLP
+520 PLYEDPLLLP
-531 SEKELTGLIL
+531 SEKELAGLIL
-541 NHGLS
+541 NHGMS
-546 LLEFESDSE
+546 ELEFETDSE
-555 YFDSQGCVTVA
+555 YYDPEGFVTVA
-566 DFIRDALEADG
+566 DFIRDALEVDG
-577 HEFGNT
+577 HQFSNS
-583 ILRKIYNEYFD
+583 IMRKIYDEYFD
-594 FYDSNPDM
+594 LYDSSPDM
-602 TQDDIVRTM
+602 TQEDIVRTI

-620 DEVASMLS
+620 DEAASMLS
-628 MKHELT
+628 MGHELT
-634 VKGLR
+634 VKDLL

-647 FLVMTVPKAIL
+647 FLVRTVPKAIL

-667 KEIELAES
+667 QELELAAA
-675 LQRLRREDGDNI
+675 LQKLRRQGGDNI
-687 KEQFEIL
+687 KEQFGIL
-694 QQVQKVNMI
+694 QQVQKVNMM
-703 RKTISERL
+703 RKNISERL